1 MSQPGLHPKL
11 LHPAEDFIAQ
21 SLPAWL
27 KAAKPKQLAM
37 LQLRF
42 NVYLASQRQMAGF
55 AERLQPLDRFAKQLL
70 EPALRQDSQL
80 KLQVDLDKLVWRETR
95 ARLDVRAGLIP
106 DYQPY
111 FVRMPALQ
119 KLLQN
124 FKANESFFLG
134 TALTLREAHQAE
146 QVVSEDIDRIVSL
159 CREVDVG
166 SAYQRHLARVL
177 TPDFEKALTTD
188 RRLELAVAVEIAAI
202 KQQLDPEDLLLLRVA
217 CKDEH
222 AVIKGPLQLGIG
234 ALQILGCRVD
244 GALAVELNEQ
254 PRHQSTFPFGVPGRL
269 KKVILYTPD
278 DQAQPLRAF
287 TSWDEANRG
296 LATAMGNQDYRQAF
310 VRRIALGDRATCE
323 QALATRL
330 QDAQPD
336 LEPRRVVEAGDS
348 FASMAAWHMQRIKA
362 DARFLAVPTAQA
374 DDAASEQRLGE
385 LKSAG
390 LVLLNLAGLFVPVIG
405 ALLVAD
411 LTRQLLTE
419 TFEGVRDWQLGHQ
432 HEALAHMLRVAFSVA
447 TTGAVV
453 VGVHLAR
460 NAFVETLEPVTT
472 EDGRQRLWRNE
483 LAPYQEATPPVQL
496 TELDNGLLAEGK
508 RHWWR
513 LNGALYRVR
522 QTANGAWRLLHA
534 EGDAAFGP
542 LLERC
547 SVRGWRL
554 AYERPLE
561 WQGAA
566 LLLGRLWPAA
576 TAMDAVRVKQVL
588 KVADVDEVYLRGL
601 LVERRRMP
609 VQLRDT
615 LQRFAVDARVQA
627 FFSRLEAGEANTDT
641 ELWQWCI
648 EQLQLQGETLE
659 EQALSIGDAAIEL
672 REAMLEHFS
681 RLYLADDPL
690 LGLIQRDFP
699 TLPDAY
705 ALDVLEQ
712 ATEAMRLRMQA
723 ESRLPLALAEHARV
737 ALQLARLTRM
747 REALYLQGSY
757 RPEVVALAFALLR
770 WHGPGAGGFNLVL
783 RRDPYAGAAME
794 RLFAETDLEQAVV
807 LVRREG
813 RFQLYNG
820 RGLPDEREVAAPGG
834 LFEVL
839 AACLPVEYRVRQG
852 WNGADAPT
860 RIREQMQAW
869 LPGDRQ
875 ALLRLLGWREARP
888 MASPMQRLA
897 DGRAGYPLGGCQSCI
912 SSPERVVRQRVR
924 ALYPGIGD
932 AGVDRYVQSL
942 VDMRG
947 GLFENLLRVEQEYR
961 RLDDSLLAW
970 VEEGARSA
978 SRARRR
984 VADSLRRAWQMLSD
998 RFVEAISNDAMLS
1011 LSIVAVPV
1019 GSLPVLPV
1027 GTDFSHVSE
1036 LTLSAL
1042 GLEAIPSGFL
1052 ACFPN
1057 LLCLDMSD
1065 NALRALPAG
1074 LERLTALRQLRM
1086 PRNRIRISAP
1096 QANALTSLAL
1106 LRSLDLSDNP
1116 LGNIRLQF
1124 DRLPSLRILRL
1135 NRVQMTALPSG
1146 LEWSGLL
1153 VFADLRNNQI
1163 AELPVA
1169 LFEAPLQLRRAMH
1182 LEGNAL
1188 AVQDLERLYGAERLL
1203 ASPLPQRHAPARK
1216 EWLQTLAPAA
1226 RQEQEGKW
1234 DALNAEPGSLAFF
1247 ELLRQLTTTAEFSK
1261 APAELG
1267 VRVWA
1272 MLDAAH
1278 ADTATRMALFD
1289 LAAEPT
1295 TCVDSVSTLFSRLEV
1310 RMHVEQATRGG
1321 GPISTRAER
1330 LQLAKRLFRV
1340 HWVEKIARREIDA
1353 RYQDGRWSRGGHDEE
1368 EVEVNLAYLSGLA
1381 QRLDLLGQP
1390 RHMQFGR
1397 LANVSPLQLEE
1408 ACKEVLEVEAGE
1420 QRIVFISER
1429 DFWLPVLR
1437 AEHPDDFET
1446 LETQFTVRLEALDEQ
1461 REALTSDEYWNLS
1474 NALRDEREHALASLA
1489 QRLTREA
1496 IMAPEAQ

>member
-1 MSQPGLHPKL
+1 MSQPAVHPKL

-21 SLPAWL
+21 GLPAWL

-42 NVYLASQRQMAGF
+42 NAYLASQRQMAGF
-55 AERLQPLDRFAKQLL
+55 ADRLQPLDRFAKQLL

-134 TALTLREAHQAE
+134 TALTLPQAHQAE
-146 QVVSEDIDRIVSL
+146 QVVSEDFDRIVSL

-166 SAYQRHLARVL
+166 SAYQRHLAQVL

-202 KQQLDPEDLLLLRVA
+202 KQQLDPEDLLVLRIA
-217 CKDEH
+217 CKDEP
-222 AVIKGPLQLGIG
+222 AVIDGPVQLEIG
-234 ALQILGCRVD
+234 ALQVLGCRVD
-244 GALAVELNEQ
+244 GAVAVELIE
-254 PRHQSTFPFGVPGRL
+254 HSQSTFSFGVPGRL
-269 KKVILYTPD
+269 KRVILYTPD

-287 TSWDEANRG
+287 TSWDEANRV

-336 LEPRRVVEAGDS
+336 LEPRRVVEAGDG
-348 FASMAAWHMQRIKA
+348 FASMAAWHMRRIKA

-374 DDAASEQRLGE
+374 DDAASEQRLDE

-411 LTRQLLTE
+411 LARQLLTE

-460 NAFVETLEPVTT
+460 SAFVETLEPVIT

-483 LAPYQEATPPVQL
+483 LAPYQETTPPVQL
-496 TELDNGLLAEGK
+496 TELDNGLLAEGT

-513 LNGALYRVR
+513 LDGALYRVR

-542 LLERC
+542 VLERC
-547 SVRGWRL
+547 SARGWRL

-566 LLLGRLWPAA
+566 LLLGRLWPTA
-576 TAMDAVRVKQVL
+576 TAMDAVRMEQVL
-588 KVADVDEVYLRGL
+588 TVADVDEAYLRGL

-615 LQRFAVDARVQA
+615 LQRFAVDARAQA

-648 EQLQLQGETLE
+648 ERLQLQGETLE

-770 WHGPGAGGFNLVL
+770 WHGPRAGDFNLIL
-783 RRDPYAGAAME
+783 RRNPYAGAAME
-794 RLFAETDLEQAVV
+794 RLFAETDLEHAVV
-807 LVRREG
+807 LVRRQG
-813 RFQLYNG
+813 RFQLYNS
-820 RGLPDEREVAAPGG
+820 RGLPDEREVAEPQG

-852 WNGADAPT
+852 WDGADAPA
-860 RIREQMQAW
+860 RIRKQMQAW
-869 LPGDRQ
+869 LPRDRQ
-875 ALLRLLGWREARP
+875 AVLRLLGWREARP

-897 DGRAGYPLGGCQSCI
+897 DGRLGYPLGGCQSCI
-912 SSPERVVRQRVR
+912 GSPERVVRQRVR

-932 AGVDRYVQSL
+932 VGVDRYIQSL
-942 VDMRG
+942 LDMRG

-970 VEEGARSA
+970 VAEGAGSA

-984 VADSLRRAWQMLSD
+984 VADSLRRAWQMRID
-998 RFVEAISNDAMLS
+998 RFVGAIGNDAMLS

-1019 GSLPVLPV
+1019 GGLPVLPV

-1042 GLEAIPSGFL
+1042 GLDAIPSGFL
-1052 ACFPN
+1052 ACFPD

-1065 NALRALPAG
+1065 NALRALPEG
-1074 LERLTALRQLRM
+1074 LERLTALRQLLM

-1096 QANALTSLAL
+1096 QANVLIGLAL

-1146 LEWSGLL
+1146 LEWCGLL

-1163 AELPVA
+1163 AELPAA
-1169 LFEAPLQLRRAMH
+1169 LFQAPLQLRRAMH

-1203 ASPLPQRHAPARK
+1203 ASPRPQRHASARE
-1216 EWLQTLAPAA
+1216 EWLQTLDPAV
-1226 RQEQEGKW
+1226 RQAQEGKW
-1234 DALNAEPGSLAFF
+1234 NALNAEPGSLAFF

-1261 APAELG
+1261 ASAELG
-1267 VRVWA
+1267 FRVWA

-1321 GPISTRAER
+1321 DPISTRAAR

-1408 ACKEVLEVEAGE
+1408 ACKEVLQVEAGE

-1437 AEHPDDFET
+1437 AEHPDDFEA

-1474 NALRDEREHALASLA
+1474 NALRDEREQALASLA

-1496 IMAPEAQ
+1496 IMAPKVQ

>member
-1 MSQPGLHPKL
+1 MSQPAVHPKL

-21 SLPAWL
+21 GLPAWL

-42 NVYLASQRQMAGF
+42 NAYLASQRQMAGF
-55 AERLQPLDRFAKQLL
+55 ADRLQPLDRFAKQLL

-134 TALTLREAHQAE
+134 TALTLPQAHQAE
-146 QVVSEDIDRIVSL
+146 QVVSEDFDRIVSL

-166 SAYQRHLARVL
+166 SAYQRHLAQVL

-202 KQQLDPEDLLLLRVA
+202 KQQLDPEDLLVLRIA
-217 CKDEH
+217 CKDEP
-222 AVIKGPLQLGIG
+222 AVIDGPVQLEIG
-234 ALQILGCRVD
+234 ALQVLGCRVD
-244 GALAVELNEQ
+244 GAVAVELIE
-254 PRHQSTFPFGVPGRL
+254 HSQSTFSFGVPGRL
-269 KKVILYTPD
+269 KRVILYTPD

-287 TSWDEANRG
+287 TSWDEANRV

-310 VRRIALGDRATCE
+310 VRRIALGYRATCE

-336 LEPRRVVEAGDS
+336 LEPRRVVEAGDG
-348 FASMAAWHMQRIKA
+348 FASMAAWHMRRIKA

-374 DDAASEQRLGE
+374 DDAASEQRLDE

-411 LTRQLLTE
+411 LARQLLTE

-460 NAFVETLEPVTT
+460 SAFVETLEPVIT

-483 LAPYQEATPPVQL
+483 LAPYQETTPPAQL
-496 TELDNGLLAEGK
+496 TELDNGLLAEGT

-513 LNGALYRVR
+513 LDGALYRVR

-542 LLERC
+542 VLERC
-547 SVRGWRL
+547 SARGWRL

-566 LLLGRLWPAA
+566 LLLGRLWPTA
-576 TAMDAVRVKQVL
+576 TAMDAVRMEQVL
-588 KVADVDEVYLRGL
+588 TVADVDEAYLRGL

-615 LQRFAVDARVQA
+615 LQRFAVDARAQA

-648 EQLQLQGETLE
+648 ERLQLQGETLE

-770 WHGPGAGGFNLVL
+770 WHGPGAGDFNLIL
-783 RRDPYAGAAME
+783 RRNPYAGAAME
-794 RLFAETDLEQAVV
+794 RLFAETDLEHAVV
-807 LVRREG
+807 LVRRQG
-813 RFQLYNG
+813 RFQLYNS
-820 RGLPDEREVAAPGG
+820 RGLPDEREVAEPQG

-852 WNGADAPT
+852 WDGADAPA
-860 RIREQMQAW
+860 RIRKQMQAW
-869 LPGDRQ
+869 LPRDRQ
-875 ALLRLLGWREARP
+875 AVLRLLGWREARP

-897 DGRAGYPLGGCQSCI
+897 DGRLGYPLGGCQSCI
-912 SSPERVVRQRVR
+912 GSPERVVRQRVR

-932 AGVDRYVQSL
+932 VGVDRYIQTL
-942 VDMRG
+942 LDMRG

-970 VEEGARSA
+970 VAEGAGSA

-984 VADSLRRAWQMLSD
+984 VADSLRRAWQMRSD
-998 RFVEAISNDAMLS
+998 RFVGAIGNDAMFS

-1019 GSLPVLPV
+1019 GGLPVLPV

-1042 GLEAIPSGFL
+1042 GLDAIPSGFL
-1052 ACFPN
+1052 ACFPD

-1065 NALRALPAG
+1065 NALRALPEG
-1074 LERLTALRQLRM
+1074 LERLTALRQLLM

-1096 QANALTSLAL
+1096 QANVLTGLAL

-1146 LEWSGLL
+1146 LEWCGLL

-1163 AELPVA
+1163 AELPAA
-1169 LFEAPLQLRRAMH
+1169 LFQAPLQLRRAMH

-1188 AVQDLERLYGAERLL
+1188 AVQDLERLYSAERLL
-1203 ASPLPQRHAPARK
+1203 ASPRPQRHASARE
-1216 EWLQTLAPAA
+1216 EWLQTLDPAV
-1226 RQEQEGKW
+1226 RQAQEGKW
-1234 DALNAEPGSLAFF
+1234 NALNAEPGSLAFF

-1261 APAELG
+1261 ASAELG
-1267 VRVWA
+1267 FRVWA

-1321 GPISTRAER
+1321 DPISTRAAR

-1408 ACKEVLEVEAGE
+1408 ACKEVLQVEAGE

-1437 AEHPDDFET
+1437 AEHPDDFEA

-1474 NALRDEREHALASLA
+1474 NALRDEREQALASLA

-1496 IMAPEAQ
+1496 IMAPKVQ

>member
-1 MSQPGLHPKL
+1 MSQPAVHPKL

-21 SLPAWL
+21 GLPAWL

-42 NVYLASQRQMAGF
+42 NAYLASQRQMAGF
-55 AERLQPLDRFAKQLL
+55 ADRLQPLDRFAKQLL

-134 TALTLREAHQAE
+134 TALTLPQAHQAE
-146 QVVSEDIDRIVSL
+146 QVVSEDFDRIVSL

-166 SAYQRHLARVL
+166 SAYQRHLAQVL

-202 KQQLDPEDLLLLRVA
+202 KQQLDPEDLLVLRIA
-217 CKDEH
+217 CKDEP
-222 AVIKGPLQLGIG
+222 AVIDGPVQLEIG
-234 ALQILGCRVD
+234 ALQVLGCRVD
-244 GALAVELNEQ
+244 GAVAVELIE
-254 PRHQSTFPFGVPGRL
+254 HSQSTFSFGVPGRL
-269 KKVILYTPD
+269 KRVILYTPD

-287 TSWDEANRG
+287 TSWDEANRV

-336 LEPRRVVEAGDS
+336 LEPRRVVEAGDG
-348 FASMAAWHMQRIKA
+348 FASMAAWHMRRIKA

-374 DDAASEQRLGE
+374 DDAASEQRLDE

-411 LTRQLLTE
+411 LARQLLTE

-460 NAFVETLEPVTT
+460 SAFVETLEPVIT

-483 LAPYQEATPPVQL
+483 LAPYQETTPPAQL
-496 TELDNGLLAEGK
+496 TELDNGLLAEGT

-513 LNGALYRVR
+513 LDGALYRVK

-542 LLERC
+542 VLERC
-547 SVRGWRL
+547 SARGWRL

-566 LLLGRLWPAA
+566 LLLGRLWPTA
-576 TAMDAVRVKQVL
+576 TAMDAVRMEQVL
-588 KVADVDEVYLRGL
+588 TVADVDEAYLRGL

-615 LQRFAVDARVQA
+615 LQRFAVDARAQA

-648 EQLQLQGETLE
+648 ERLQLQGETLE

-770 WHGPGAGGFNLVL
+770 WHGPGAGDFNLIL
-783 RRDPYAGAAME
+783 RRNPYAGAAME
-794 RLFAETDLEQAVV
+794 RLFAETDLEHAVV
-807 LVRREG
+807 LVRRQG
-813 RFQLYNG
+813 RFQLYNS
-820 RGLPDEREVAAPGG
+820 RGLPDEREVAEPQG

-852 WNGADAPT
+852 WDGADAPA
-860 RIREQMQAW
+860 RIRKQMQAW
-869 LPGDRQ
+869 LPRDRQ
-875 ALLRLLGWREARP
+875 AVLRLLGWREARP

-897 DGRAGYPLGGCQSCI
+897 DGRLGYPLGGCQSCI
-912 SSPERVVRQRVR
+912 GSPERVVRQRVR

-932 AGVDRYVQSL
+932 VGVDRYIQTL
-942 VDMRG
+942 LDMRG

-970 VEEGARSA
+970 VAEGAGSA

-984 VADSLRRAWQMLSD
+984 VADSLRRAWQMRSD
-998 RFVEAISNDAMLS
+998 RFVGAIGNDAMFS

-1019 GSLPVLPV
+1019 GGLPVLPV

-1042 GLEAIPSGFL
+1042 GLDAIPSGFL
-1052 ACFPN
+1052 ACFPD

-1065 NALRALPAG
+1065 NALRALPEG
-1074 LERLTALRQLRM
+1074 LERLTALRQLLM

-1096 QANALTSLAL
+1096 QANVLTGLAL

-1146 LEWSGLL
+1146 LEWCGLL

-1163 AELPVA
+1163 AELPAA
-1169 LFEAPLQLRRAMH
+1169 LFQAPLQLRRAMH

-1203 ASPLPQRHAPARK
+1203 ASPRPQRHASARE
-1216 EWLQTLAPAA
+1216 EWLQTLDPAV
-1226 RQEQEGKW
+1226 RQAQEGKW
-1234 DALNAEPGSLAFF
+1234 NALNAEPGSLAFF

-1261 APAELG
+1261 ASAELG
-1267 VRVWA
+1267 FRVWA

-1321 GPISTRAER
+1321 DPISTRAAR

-1408 ACKEVLEVEAGE
+1408 ACKEVLQVEAGE

-1437 AEHPDDFET
+1437 AEHPDDFEA

-1474 NALRDEREHALASLA
+1474 NALRDEREQALASLA

-1496 IMAPEAQ
+1496 IMAPKVQ

>member
-1 MSQPGLHPKL
+1 MSQPAVHPKL

-21 SLPAWL
+21 GLPAWL

-42 NVYLASQRQMAGF
+42 NAYLASQRQMAGF
-55 AERLQPLDRFAKQLL
+55 ADRLQPLDRFAKQLL

-134 TALTLREAHQAE
+134 TALTLPQAHQAE
-146 QVVSEDIDRIVSL
+146 QVVSEDFDRIVSL

-166 SAYQRHLARVL
+166 SAYQRHLAQVL

-202 KQQLDPEDLLLLRVA
+202 KQQLDPEDLLVLRIA
-217 CKDEH
+217 CKDEL
-222 AVIKGPLQLGIG
+222 AVIDGPVQLEIG
-234 ALQILGCRVD
+234 ALQVLGCRVD
-244 GALAVELNEQ
+244 GAVAVELIE
-254 PRHQSTFPFGVPGRL
+254 HSQSTFSFGVPGRL
-269 KKVILYTPD
+269 KRVILYTPD

-287 TSWDEANRG
+287 TSWDEANRV
-296 LATAMGNQDYRQAF
+296 LAMAMGNQDYRQAF

-336 LEPRRVVEAGDS
+336 LEPRRVVEAGDG
-348 FASMAAWHMQRIKA
+348 FASMAAWHMRRIKA

-374 DDAASEQRLGE
+374 DDAASEQRLDE

-411 LTRQLLTE
+411 LARQLLTE

-460 NAFVETLEPVTT
+460 SAFVETLEPVIT

-483 LAPYQEATPPVQL
+483 LAPYQETTPPAQL
-496 TELDNGLLAEGK
+496 TELDNGLLAEGT

-513 LNGALYRVR
+513 LDGALYRVR

-542 LLERC
+542 VLERC
-547 SVRGWRL
+547 SARGWRL

-566 LLLGRLWPAA
+566 LLLGRLWPTA
-576 TAMDAVRVKQVL
+576 TAMDAVRMEQVL
-588 KVADVDEVYLRGL
+588 TVADVDEAYLRGL

-615 LQRFAVDARVQA
+615 LQRFAVDARAQA

-648 EQLQLQGETLE
+648 ERLQLQGETLE

-770 WHGPGAGGFNLVL
+770 WHGPGAGDFNLIL
-783 RRDPYAGAAME
+783 RRNPYAGAAME
-794 RLFAETDLEQAVV
+794 RLFAETDLEHAVV
-807 LVRREG
+807 LVRRQG
-813 RFQLYNG
+813 RFQLYNS
-820 RGLPDEREVAAPGG
+820 RGLPDEREVAEPQG

-852 WNGADAPT
+852 WDGADAPA
-860 RIREQMQAW
+860 RIRKQMQAW
-869 LPGDRQ
+869 LPRDRQ
-875 ALLRLLGWREARP
+875 AVLRLLGWREARP

-897 DGRAGYPLGGCQSCI
+897 DGRLGYPLGGCQSCI
-912 SSPERVVRQRVR
+912 GSPERVVRQRVR

-932 AGVDRYVQSL
+932 VGVDRYIQTL
-942 VDMRG
+942 LDMRG

-970 VEEGARSA
+970 VAEGAGSA

-984 VADSLRRAWQMLSD
+984 VADSLRRAWQMRSD
-998 RFVEAISNDAMLS
+998 RFVGAIGNDAMLS

-1019 GSLPVLPV
+1019 GGLPVLPV

-1042 GLEAIPSGFL
+1042 GLDAIPSGFL
-1052 ACFPN
+1052 ACFPD

-1065 NALRALPAG
+1065 NALRALPEG
-1074 LERLTALRQLRM
+1074 LERLTALRQLLM

-1096 QANALTSLAL
+1096 QANVLTGLAL

-1146 LEWSGLL
+1146 LEWCGLL

-1163 AELPVA
+1163 AELPAA
-1169 LFEAPLQLRRAMH
+1169 LFQAPLQLRRAMH

-1203 ASPLPQRHAPARK
+1203 ASPRPQRHASARE
-1216 EWLQTLAPAA
+1216 EWLQTLDPAV
-1226 RQEQEGKW
+1226 RQAQEGKW
-1234 DALNAEPGSLAFF
+1234 NALNAEPGSLAFF

-1261 APAELG
+1261 ASAELG
-1267 VRVWA
+1267 FRVWA

-1321 GPISTRAER
+1321 DPISTRAAR

-1408 ACKEVLEVEAGE
+1408 ACKEVLQVEAGE
-1420 QRIVFISER
+1420 QSIVFISER

-1437 AEHPDDFET
+1437 AEHPDDFEA

-1474 NALRDEREHALASLA
+1474 NALRDEREQALASLA

-1496 IMAPEAQ
+1496 IMAPKVQ

>member
-1 MSQPGLHPKL
+1 MSQPAVHPKL

-21 SLPAWL
+21 GLPAWL

-42 NVYLASQRQMAGF
+42 NAYLASQRQMAGF
-55 AERLQPLDRFAKQLL
+55 ADRLQPLDRFAKQLL

-134 TALTLREAHQAE
+134 TALTLPQAHQAE
-146 QVVSEDIDRIVSL
+146 QVVSEDFDRIVSL

-166 SAYQRHLARVL
+166 SAYQRHLAQVL

-202 KQQLDPEDLLLLRVA
+202 KQQLDPEDLLVLRIA
-217 CKDEH
+217 CKDEP
-222 AVIKGPLQLGIG
+222 AVIDGPVQLEIG
-234 ALQILGCRVD
+234 ALQVLGCRVD
-244 GALAVELNEQ
+244 GAVAVELIE
-254 PRHQSTFPFGVPGRL
+254 HSQSTFSFGVPGRL
-269 KKVILYTPD
+269 KRVILYTPD

-287 TSWDEANRG
+287 TSWDEANRV

-336 LEPRRVVEAGDS
+336 LEPRRVVEAGDG
-348 FASMAAWHMQRIKA
+348 FASMAAWHMRRIKA

-374 DDAASEQRLGE
+374 DDAASEQRLDE

-411 LTRQLLTE
+411 LARQLLTE

-460 NAFVETLEPVTT
+460 SAFVETLEPVIT

-483 LAPYQEATPPVQL
+483 LAPYQETTPPAQL
-496 TELDNGLLAEGK
+496 TELDNGLLAEGT

-513 LNGALYRVR
+513 LDGALYRVR

-542 LLERC
+542 VLERC
-547 SVRGWRL
+547 SARGWRL

-566 LLLGRLWPAA
+566 LLLGRLWPTA
-576 TAMDAVRVKQVL
+576 TAMDAVWMEQVL
-588 KVADVDEVYLRGL
+588 TVADVDEAYLRGL

-615 LQRFAVDARVQA
+615 LQRFAVDARAQA

-648 EQLQLQGETLE
+648 ERLQLQGETLE

-770 WHGPGAGGFNLVL
+770 WHGPGAGDFNLIL
-783 RRDPYAGAAME
+783 RRNPYAGAAME
-794 RLFAETDLEQAVV
+794 RLFAETDLEHAVV
-807 LVRREG
+807 LVRRQG
-813 RFQLYNG
+813 RFQLYNS
-820 RGLPDEREVAAPGG
+820 RGLPDEREVAEPQG

-852 WNGADAPT
+852 WDGADAPA
-860 RIREQMQAW
+860 RIRKQMQAW
-869 LPGDRQ
+869 LPRDRQ
-875 ALLRLLGWREARP
+875 AVLRLLGWREARP

-897 DGRAGYPLGGCQSCI
+897 DGRLGYPLGGCQSCI
-912 SSPERVVRQRVR
+912 GSPERVVRQRVR

-932 AGVDRYVQSL
+932 VGVDRYIQTL
-942 VDMRG
+942 LDMRG

-970 VEEGARSA
+970 VAEGAGSA

-984 VADSLRRAWQMLSD
+984 VADSLRRAWQMRSD
-998 RFVEAISNDAMLS
+998 RFVGAIGNDAMFS

-1019 GSLPVLPV
+1019 GGLPVLPV

-1042 GLEAIPSGFL
+1042 GLDAIPSGFL
-1052 ACFPN
+1052 ACFPD

-1065 NALRALPAG
+1065 NALRALPEG
-1074 LERLTALRQLRM
+1074 LERLTALRQLLM

-1096 QANALTSLAL
+1096 QANVLTGLAL

-1146 LEWSGLL
+1146 LEWCGLL

-1163 AELPVA
+1163 AELPAA
-1169 LFEAPLQLRRAMH
+1169 LFQAPLQLRRAMH

-1203 ASPLPQRHAPARK
+1203 ASPRPQRHASARE
-1216 EWLQTLAPAA
+1216 EWLQTLDPAV
-1226 RQEQEGKW
+1226 RQAQEGKW
-1234 DALNAEPGSLAFF
+1234 NALNAEPGSLAFF

-1261 APAELG
+1261 ASAELG
-1267 VRVWA
+1267 FRVWA

-1321 GPISTRAER
+1321 DPISTRAAR

-1408 ACKEVLEVEAGE
+1408 ACKEVLQVEAGE

-1437 AEHPDDFET
+1437 AEHPDDFEA

-1474 NALRDEREHALASLA
+1474 NALRDEREQALASLA

-1496 IMAPEAQ
+1496 IMAPKVQ

>member
-1 MSQPGLHPKL
+1 MSQPAVHPKL

-21 SLPAWL
+21 GLPAWL

-42 NVYLASQRQMAGF
+42 NAYLASQRQMAGF
-55 AERLQPLDRFAKQLL
+55 ADRLQPLDRFAKQLL

-134 TALTLREAHQAE
+134 TALTLPQAHQAE
-146 QVVSEDIDRIVSL
+146 QVVSEDFDRIVSL

-166 SAYQRHLARVL
+166 SAYQRHLAQVL

-202 KQQLDPEDLLLLRVA
+202 KQQLDPEDLLVLRIA
-217 CKDEH
+217 CKDEP
-222 AVIKGPLQLGIG
+222 AVIDGPVQLEIG
-234 ALQILGCRVD
+234 ALQVLGCRVD
-244 GALAVELNEQ
+244 GAVAVELIE
-254 PRHQSTFPFGVPGRL
+254 HSQSTFSFGVPGRL
-269 KKVILYTPD
+269 KRVILYTPD

-287 TSWDEANRG
+287 TSWDEANRV

-336 LEPRRVVEAGDS
+336 LEPRRVVEAGDG
-348 FASMAAWHMQRIKA
+348 FASMAAWHMRRIKA

-374 DDAASEQRLGE
+374 DDAASEQRLDE

-411 LTRQLLTE
+411 LARQLLTE
-419 TFEGVRDWQLGHQ
+419 TFEGVRDWQLDHQ

-460 NAFVETLEPVTT
+460 SAFVETLEPVIT

-483 LAPYQEATPPVQL
+483 LAPYQETTPPAQL
-496 TELDNGLLAEGK
+496 TELDNGLLAEGT

-513 LNGALYRVR
+513 LDGALYRVR

-542 LLERC
+542 VLERC
-547 SVRGWRL
+547 SARGWRL

-566 LLLGRLWPAA
+566 LLLGRLWPTA
-576 TAMDAVRVKQVL
+576 TAMDAVRMEQVL
-588 KVADVDEVYLRGL
+588 TVADVDEAYLRGL

-615 LQRFAVDARVQA
+615 LQRFAVDARAQA

-648 EQLQLQGETLE
+648 ERLQLQGETLE

-770 WHGPGAGGFNLVL
+770 WHGPGAGDFNLIL
-783 RRDPYAGAAME
+783 RRNPYAGAAME
-794 RLFAETDLEQAVV
+794 RLFAETDLEHAVV
-807 LVRREG
+807 LVRRQG
-813 RFQLYNG
+813 RFQLYNS
-820 RGLPDEREVAAPGG
+820 RGLPDEREVAEPQG

-852 WNGADAPT
+852 WDGADAPA
-860 RIREQMQAW
+860 RIRKQMQAW
-869 LPGDRQ
+869 LPRDRQ
-875 ALLRLLGWREARP
+875 AVLRLLGWREARP

-897 DGRAGYPLGGCQSCI
+897 DGRLGYPLGGCQSCI
-912 SSPERVVRQRVR
+912 GSPERVVRQRVR

-932 AGVDRYVQSL
+932 VGVDRYIQTL
-942 VDMRG
+942 LDMRG

-970 VEEGARSA
+970 VAEGAGSA

-984 VADSLRRAWQMLSD
+984 VADSLRRAWQMRSD
-998 RFVEAISNDAMLS
+998 RFVGAIGNDAMFS

-1019 GSLPVLPV
+1019 GGLPVLPV

-1042 GLEAIPSGFL
+1042 GLDAIPSGFL
-1052 ACFPN
+1052 ACFPD

-1065 NALRALPAG
+1065 NALRALPEG
-1074 LERLTALRQLRM
+1074 LERLTALRQLLM

-1096 QANALTSLAL
+1096 QANVLTGLAL

-1146 LEWSGLL
+1146 LEWCGLL

-1163 AELPVA
+1163 AELPAA
-1169 LFEAPLQLRRAMH
+1169 LFQAPLQLRRAMH

-1203 ASPLPQRHAPARK
+1203 ASPRPQRHASARE
-1216 EWLQTLAPAA
+1216 EWLQTLDPAV
-1226 RQEQEGKW
+1226 RQAQEGKW
-1234 DALNAEPGSLAFF
+1234 NALNAEPGSLAFF

-1261 APAELG
+1261 ASAELG
-1267 VRVWA
+1267 FRVWA

-1321 GPISTRAER
+1321 DPISTRAAR

-1408 ACKEVLEVEAGE
+1408 ACKEVLQVEAGE

-1437 AEHPDDFET
+1437 AEHPDDFEA

-1474 NALRDEREHALASLA
+1474 NALRDEREQALASLA

-1496 IMAPEAQ
+1496 IMAPKVQ

>member
-1 MSQPGLHPKL
+1 MSQPAVHPKL

-21 SLPAWL
+21 GLPAWL

-42 NVYLASQRQMAGF
+42 NAYLASQRQMAGF
-55 AERLQPLDRFAKQLL
+55 ADRLQPLGRFAKQLL

-134 TALTLREAHQAE
+134 TALTLPQAHQAE
-146 QVVSEDIDRIVSL
+146 QVVSEDFDRIVSL

-166 SAYQRHLARVL
+166 SAYQRHLAQVL

-202 KQQLDPEDLLLLRVA
+202 KQQLDPEDLLVLRIA
-217 CKDEH
+217 CKDEP
-222 AVIKGPLQLGIG
+222 AVIDGPVQLEIG
-234 ALQILGCRVD
+234 ALQVLGCRVD
-244 GALAVELNEQ
+244 GAVAVELIE
-254 PRHQSTFPFGVPGRL
+254 HSQSTFSFGVPGRL
-269 KKVILYTPD
+269 KRVILYTPD

-287 TSWDEANRG
+287 TSWDEANRV

-336 LEPRRVVEAGDS
+336 LEPRRVVEAGDG
-348 FASMAAWHMQRIKA
+348 FASMAAWHMRRIKA

-374 DDAASEQRLGE
+374 DDAASEQRLDE

-411 LTRQLLTE
+411 LARQLLTE

-460 NAFVETLEPVTT
+460 SAFVETLEPVIT

-483 LAPYQEATPPVQL
+483 LAPYQETTPPAQL
-496 TELDNGLLAEGK
+496 TELDNGLLAEGT

-513 LNGALYRVR
+513 LDGALYRVR

-542 LLERC
+542 VLERC
-547 SVRGWRL
+547 SARGWRL

-566 LLLGRLWPAA
+566 LLLGRLWPTA
-576 TAMDAVRVKQVL
+576 TAMDAVRMEQVL
-588 KVADVDEVYLRGL
+588 TVADVDEAYLRGL

-609 VQLRDT
+609 VQLSDT
-615 LQRFAVDARVQA
+615 LQRFAVDARAQA

-648 EQLQLQGETLE
+648 ERLQLQGETLE

-770 WHGPGAGGFNLVL
+770 WHGPGAGDFNLIL
-783 RRDPYAGAAME
+783 RRNPYAGAAME
-794 RLFAETDLEQAVV
+794 RLFAETDLEHAVV
-807 LVRREG
+807 LVRRQG
-813 RFQLYNG
+813 RFQLYNS
-820 RGLPDEREVAAPGG
+820 RGLPDEREVAEPQG

-852 WNGADAPT
+852 WDGADAPA
-860 RIREQMQAW
+860 RIRKQMQAW
-869 LPGDRQ
+869 LPRDRQ
-875 ALLRLLGWREARP
+875 AVLRLLGWREARP

-897 DGRAGYPLGGCQSCI
+897 DGRLGYPLGGCQSCI
-912 SSPERVVRQRVR
+912 GSPERVVRQRVR

-932 AGVDRYVQSL
+932 VGVDRYIQTL
-942 VDMRG
+942 LDMRG

-970 VEEGARSA
+970 VAEGAGSA

-984 VADSLRRAWQMLSD
+984 VADSLRRAWQMRSD
-998 RFVEAISNDAMLS
+998 RFVGAIGNDAMLS

-1019 GSLPVLPV
+1019 GGLPVLPV

-1042 GLEAIPSGFL
+1042 GLDAIPSGFL
-1052 ACFPN
+1052 ACFPD

-1065 NALRALPAG
+1065 NALRALPEG
-1074 LERLTALRQLRM
+1074 LERLTALRQLLM

-1096 QANALTSLAL
+1096 QANVLTGLAL

-1146 LEWSGLL
+1146 LEWCGLL

-1163 AELPVA
+1163 AELPAA
-1169 LFEAPLQLRRAMH
+1169 LFQAPLQLRRAMH

-1203 ASPLPQRHAPARK
+1203 ASPRPQRHASARE
-1216 EWLQTLAPAA
+1216 EWLQTLDPAV
-1226 RQEQEGKW
+1226 RQAQEGKW
-1234 DALNAEPGSLAFF
+1234 NALNAEPGSLAFF

-1261 APAELG
+1261 ASAELG
-1267 VRVWA
+1267 FRVWA

-1321 GPISTRAER
+1321 DPISTRAAR

-1408 ACKEVLEVEAGE
+1408 ACKEVLQVEAGE

-1437 AEHPDDFET
+1437 AEHPDDFEA

-1474 NALRDEREHALASLA
+1474 NALRDEREQALASLA

-1496 IMAPEAQ
+1496 IMAPKVQ

>member
-1 MSQPGLHPKL
+1 MSQPAVHPKL

-21 SLPAWL
+21 GLPAWL

-42 NVYLASQRQMAGF
+42 NAYLASQRQMAGF
-55 AERLQPLDRFAKQLL
+55 ADRLQPLDRFAKQLL

-134 TALTLREAHQAE
+134 TALTLPQAHQAE
-146 QVVSEDIDRIVSL
+146 QVVSEDFDRIVSL

-166 SAYQRHLARVL
+166 SAYQRHLAQVL

-202 KQQLDPEDLLLLRVA
+202 KQQLDPEDLLVLRIA
-217 CKDEH
+217 CKDEP
-222 AVIKGPLQLGIG
+222 AVIDGPVQLEIG
-234 ALQILGCRVD
+234 ALQVLGCRVD
-244 GALAVELNEQ
+244 GAVAVELIE
-254 PRHQSTFPFGVPGRL
+254 HSQSTFSFGVPGRL
-269 KKVILYTPD
+269 KRVILYTPD

-287 TSWDEANRG
+287 TSWDEANRV

-336 LEPRRVVEAGDS
+336 LEPRRVVEAGDG
-348 FASMAAWHMQRIKA
+348 FASMAAWHMRRIKA

-374 DDAASEQRLGE
+374 DDAASEQRLDE

-411 LTRQLLTE
+411 LARQLLTE

-460 NAFVETLEPVTT
+460 SAFVETLEPVIT

-483 LAPYQEATPPVQL
+483 LAPYQETTPPAQL
-496 TELDNGLLAEGK
+496 TELDNGLLAEGT

-513 LNGALYRVR
+513 LDGALYRVR

-542 LLERC
+542 VLERC
-547 SVRGWRL
+547 SARGWRL

-566 LLLGRLWPAA
+566 LLLGRLWPTA
-576 TAMDAVRVKQVL
+576 TAMDAVRMEQVL
-588 KVADVDEVYLRGL
+588 TVADVDEAYLRGL

-615 LQRFAVDARVQA
+615 LQRFAVDARAQA

-648 EQLQLQGETLE
+648 ERLQLQGETLE

-770 WHGPGAGGFNLVL
+770 WHGPGAGDFNLIL
-783 RRDPYAGAAME
+783 RRNPYAGAAME
-794 RLFAETDLEQAVV
+794 RLFAETDLEHAVV
-807 LVRREG
+807 LVRRQG
-813 RFQLYNG
+813 RFQLYNS
-820 RGLPDEREVAAPGG
+820 RGLPDEREVAEPQG

-852 WNGADAPT
+852 WDGADAPA
-860 RIREQMQAW
+860 RIRKQMQAW
-869 LPGDRQ
+869 LPRDRQ
-875 ALLRLLGWREARP
+875 AVLRLLGWREARP

-897 DGRAGYPLGGCQSCI
+897 DGRLGYPLGGCQSCI
-912 SSPERVVRQRVR
+912 GSPERVVRQRVR

-932 AGVDRYVQSL
+932 VGVDRYIQTL
-942 VDMRG
+942 LDMRG

-970 VEEGARSA
+970 VAEGAGSA

-984 VADSLRRAWQMLSD
+984 VADSLRRAWQMRSD
-998 RFVEAISNDAMLS
+998 RFVGAIGNDAMFS

-1019 GSLPVLPV
+1019 GGLPVLPV

-1042 GLEAIPSGFL
+1042 GLDAIPSGFL
-1052 ACFPN
+1052 ACFPD

-1065 NALRALPAG
+1065 NALRALPEG
-1074 LERLTALRQLRM
+1074 LERLTALRQLLM

-1096 QANALTSLAL
+1096 QANVLTGLAL

-1146 LEWSGLL
+1146 LEWCGLL

-1163 AELPVA
+1163 AELPAA
-1169 LFEAPLQLRRAMH
+1169 LFQAPLQLRRAMH

-1203 ASPLPQRHAPARK
+1203 ASPRPQRHASARE
-1216 EWLQTLAPAA
+1216 EWLQTLDPAV
-1226 RQEQEGKW
+1226 RQAQEGKW
-1234 DALNAEPGSLAFF
+1234 NALNAEPGSLAFF

-1261 APAELG
+1261 ASAELG
-1267 VRVWA
+1267 FRVWA

-1321 GPISTRAER
+1321 DPISTRAAR

-1408 ACKEVLEVEAGE
+1408 ACKEVLQVEAGE

-1437 AEHPDDFET
+1437 AEHPDDFEA

-1461 REALTSDEYWNLS
+1461 REALTSNEYWNLS
-1474 NALRDEREHALASLA
+1474 NALRDEREQALASLA

-1496 IMAPEAQ
+1496 IMAPKVQ

>member
-1 MSQPGLHPKL
+1 MSQPALHPKL

-27 KAAKPKQLAM
+27 KAAKPKQLAR

-42 NVYLASQRQMAGF
+42 NAYLASQRKMAGF
-55 AERLQPLDRFAKQLL
+55 ADRLQPLDRFAKQLF

-95 ARLDVRAGLIP
+95 ARLDVRTGLIP

-134 TALTLREAHQAE
+134 TALTLPAAHQDE
-146 QVVSEDIDRIVSL
+146 QVVSADIDRIVSL
-159 CREVDVG
+159 CRQVDVG
-166 SAYQRHLARVL
+166 SAYQRHLAQVL

-202 KQQLDPEDLLLLRVA
+202 KQQLDPEDLLVLRIA
-217 CKDEH
+217 CKVEP
-222 AVIKGPLQLGIG
+222 AVIKGPVQLEFG
-234 ALQILGCRVD
+234 ALQVLGCRVD
-244 GALAVELNEQ
+244 GALVVELIEQ

-269 KKVILYTPD
+269 KRVILYTPD

-287 TSWDEANRG
+287 TNWDEANRV

-310 VRRIALGDRATCE
+310 VRRIALDDRATCE

-336 LEPRRVVEAGDS
+336 LEPRRVLEAGDG

-374 DDAASEQRLGE
+374 DDAAAEQRMDE
-385 LKSAG
+385 LKGAG

-411 LTRQLLTE
+411 LARQLLTE

-432 HEALAHMLRVAFSVA
+432 HEALMHMLQVAFSVA

-460 NAFVETLEPVTT
+460 SAFVETLEPVIT

-483 LAPYQEATPPVQL
+483 LAPYQDTTPPVQL
-496 TELDNGLLAEGK
+496 TELDNGLLAEGE

-513 LNGALYRVR
+513 SNGALYRVR

-534 EGDAAFGP
+534 EGDTAFGP
-542 LLERC
+542 VLERC
-547 SVRGWRL
+547 SARGWRL

-576 TAMDAVRVKQVL
+576 TAMDAVRVEQVL
-588 KVADVDEVYLRGL
+588 KVADVDEAYLRGL
-601 LVERRRMP
+601 LVERRGLP

-615 LQRFAVDARVQA
+615 LQRFAVDARAQA
-627 FFSRLEAGEANTDT
+627 FFSRLEAGEADTAT

-648 EQLQLQGETLE
+648 ERLHLQGETVE
-659 EQALSIGDAAIEL
+659 EQVLSIRDAASEL

-712 ATEAMRLRMQA
+712 ATEAVRLRMQA
-723 ESRLPLALAEHARV
+723 ESRLPLALAEQARV

-770 WHGPGAGGFNLVL
+770 RHGPSAAGFNLVL

-813 RFQLYNG
+813 RFQLYND
-820 RGLPDEREVAAPGG
+820 RGLPDEREVAAPEG

-912 SSPERVVRQRVR
+912 GSPERVVRQRVR

-932 AGVDRYVQSL
+932 VGVDRYVQSL
-942 VDMRG
+942 LDIRG

-970 VEEGARSA
+970 VEEVAGSA

-984 VADSLRRAWQMLSD
+984 VADSLRRAWQMRSD
-998 RFVEAISNDAMLS
+998 RAVGAIGNDAMLS

-1042 GLEAIPSGFL
+1042 GLDAIPSGFL

-1065 NALRALPAG
+1065 NALRTLPAG
-1074 LERLTALRQLRM
+1074 LERLTALRQLLM
-1086 PRNRIRISAP
+1086 PRNRIRISEP
-1096 QANALTSLAL
+1096 QANVLTGLAL

-1116 LGNIRLQF
+1116 LGDIRLQF
-1124 DRLPSLRILRL
+1124 ERLPSLRILRL
-1135 NRVQMTALPSG
+1135 NRVQMTALPRG
-1146 LEWSGLL
+1146 LEWCGLL

-1163 AELPVA
+1163 AELPAA
-1169 LFEAPLQLRRAMH
+1169 LFQAPLQLRRAMH

-1188 AVQDLERLYGAERLL
+1188 PVQDLDRLYAAERLL
-1203 ASPLPQRHAPARK
+1203 ATPRPQRHAPAR
-1216 EWLQTLAPAA
+1216 EQWLQTLDSAA
-1226 RQEQEGKW
+1226 RQEQQGKW

-1247 ELLRQLTTTAEFSK
+1247 ELLRQLTSTAEFSK

-1267 VRVWA
+1267 FRVWA

-1295 TCVDSVSTLFSRLEV
+1295 TCVDSVSTVFSRLEV

-1321 GPISTRAER
+1321 DPISTRAAR

-1353 RYQDGRWSRGGHDEE
+1353 RYQDGRWSRGNHDEE

-1397 LANVSPLQLEE
+1397 LANVSSLQLEE
-1408 ACKEVLEVEAGE
+1408 AFKEVLEVEAGE
-1420 QRIVFISER
+1420 QRVVFISER

-1437 AEHPDDFET
+1437 AEHADDFET
-1446 LETQFTVRLEALDEQ
+1446 LETQFSLRLETLDEQ

-1474 NALRDEREHALASLA
+1474 NALRDEREQALASLA
-1489 QRLTREA
+1489 QRLTHEA
-1496 IMAPEAQ
+1496 FMVPEAK

>member
-1 MSQPGLHPKL
+1 MSQPAVHPKL

-21 SLPAWL
+21 GLPAWL

-42 NVYLASQRQMAGF
+42 NAYLASQRQMAGF
-55 AERLQPLDRFAKQLL
+55 ADRLQPLDRFAKQML

-134 TALTLREAHQAE
+134 TALTLPQAHQAE
-146 QVVSEDIDRIVSL
+146 QVVSEDFDRIVSL

-166 SAYQRHLARVL
+166 SAYQRHLAQVL

-202 KQQLDPEDLLLLRVA
+202 KQQLDPEDLLVLRIA
-217 CKDEH
+217 CKDEP
-222 AVIKGPLQLGIG
+222 AVIDGPVQLEIG
-234 ALQILGCRVD
+234 ALQVLGCRVD
-244 GALAVELNEQ
+244 GAVAVELIE
-254 PRHQSTFPFGVPGRL
+254 HSQSTFSFGVPGRL
-269 KKVILYTPD
+269 KRVILYTPD

-287 TSWDEANRG
+287 TSWDEANRV

-336 LEPRRVVEAGDS
+336 LEPRRVVEAGDG
-348 FASMAAWHMQRIKA
+348 FASMAAWHMRRIKA

-374 DDAASEQRLGE
+374 DDAASEQRLDE

-411 LTRQLLTE
+411 LARQLLTE

-460 NAFVETLEPVTT
+460 SAFVETLEPVIT

-483 LAPYQEATPPVQL
+483 LAPYQETTPPAQL
-496 TELDNGLLAEGK
+496 TELDNGLLAEGT

-513 LNGALYRVR
+513 LDGALYRVR

-542 LLERC
+542 VLERC
-547 SVRGWRL
+547 SARGWRL

-566 LLLGRLWPAA
+566 LLLGRLWPTA
-576 TAMDAVRVKQVL
+576 TAMDAVRMEQVL
-588 KVADVDEVYLRGL
+588 TVADVDEAYLRGL

-615 LQRFAVDARVQA
+615 LQRFAVDARAQA

-648 EQLQLQGETLE
+648 ERLQLQGETLE

-770 WHGPGAGGFNLVL
+770 WHGPGAGDFNLIL
-783 RRDPYAGAAME
+783 RRNPYAGAAME
-794 RLFAETDLEQAVV
+794 RLFAETDLEHAVV
-807 LVRREG
+807 LVRRQG
-813 RFQLYNG
+813 RFQLYNS
-820 RGLPDEREVAAPGG
+820 RGLPDEREVAEPQG

-852 WNGADAPT
+852 WDGADAPA
-860 RIREQMQAW
+860 RIRKQMQAW
-869 LPGDRQ
+869 LPRDRQ
-875 ALLRLLGWREARP
+875 AVLRLLGWREARP

-897 DGRAGYPLGGCQSCI
+897 DGRLGYPLGGCQSCI
-912 SSPERVVRQRVR
+912 GSPERVVRQRVR

-932 AGVDRYVQSL
+932 VGVDRYIQTL
-942 VDMRG
+942 LEMRG

-970 VEEGARSA
+970 VDEVAGSA

-984 VADSLRRAWQMLSD
+984 VADSLRRAWQMRSD
-998 RFVEAISNDAMLS
+998 RAVGAIGNDAVLS
-1011 LSIVAVPV
+1011 LSIIAVPV

-1042 GLEAIPSGFL
+1042 GLNAIPSGFL
-1052 ACFPN
+1052 ACFPD

-1074 LERLTALRQLRM
+1074 LERLTALRQLLM
-1086 PRNRIRISAP
+1086 PRNRIRISEP
-1096 QANALTSLAL
+1096 QANVLTGLAL

-1116 LGNIRLQF
+1116 LGDIRLQF
-1124 DRLPSLRILRL
+1124 ERLPSLRILRL
-1135 NRVQMTALPSG
+1135 NRVQMTALPRG
-1146 LEWSGLL
+1146 LEWCGLL

-1163 AELPVA
+1163 AELPA
-1169 LFEAPLQLRRAMH
+1169 TLFQAPLQLRRAMH

-1188 AVQDLERLYGAERLL
+1188 PVQDLDRLYGAERLL
-1203 ASPLPQRHAPARK
+1203 ATPRPQRHAPARE
-1216 EWLQTLAPAA
+1216 EWLQTLDPAA
-1226 RQEQEGKW
+1226 RQEQQGKW

-1247 ELLRQLTTTAEFSK
+1247 ELLRQLTSTAEFSK

-1267 VRVWA
+1267 FRVWA

-1278 ADTATRMALFD
+1278 ADTATRVALFD

-1295 TCVDSVSTLFSRLEV
+1295 TCVDSVSTVFSRLEV

-1321 GPISTRAER
+1321 DPISTRAAR

-1340 HWVEKIARREIDA
+1340 HWLEKIARREIDA
-1353 RYQDGRWSRGGHDEE
+1353 RYQDGRWSRGNHDEE

-1408 ACKEVLEVEAGE
+1408 AFKEVLEVEAGE

-1437 AEHPDDFET
+1437 AEHADEFET
-1446 LETQFTVRLEALDEQ
+1446 LETQFSLRLETLDEQ
-1461 REALTSDEYWNLS
+1461 REALTSDEYWKLS
-1474 NALRDEREHALASLA
+1474 NALRDEREQALASLA
-1489 QRLTREA
+1489 QRLTHEA
-1496 IMAPEAQ
+1496 FMVPEAK

>member
-1 MSQPGLHPKL
+1 MSQPAVHPKL

-21 SLPAWL
+21 GLPAWL

-42 NVYLASQRQMAGF
+42 NAYLASQRQMAGF
-55 AERLQPLDRFAKQLL
+55 ADRLQPLDRFAKQLL

-134 TALTLREAHQAE
+134 TALTLPQAHQAE
-146 QVVSEDIDRIVSL
+146 QVVSEDFDRIVSL

-166 SAYQRHLARVL
+166 SAYQRHLAQVL

-202 KQQLDPEDLLLLRVA
+202 KQQLDPEDLLVLRIA
-217 CKDEH
+217 CKDEP
-222 AVIKGPLQLGIG
+222 AVIDGPVQLEIG
-234 ALQILGCRVD
+234 ALQVLGCRVD
-244 GALAVELNEQ
+244 GAVAVELIE
-254 PRHQSTFPFGVPGRL
+254 HSQSTFSFGVPGRL
-269 KKVILYTPD
+269 KRVILYTPD

-287 TSWDEANRG
+287 TSWDEANRV

-336 LEPRRVVEAGDS
+336 LEPRRVVEAGDG
-348 FASMAAWHMQRIKA
+348 FASMAAWHMRRIKA

-374 DDAASEQRLGE
+374 DDAASEQRLDE

-411 LTRQLLTE
+411 LARQLLTE

-460 NAFVETLEPVTT
+460 SAFVETLEPVIT

-483 LAPYQEATPPVQL
+483 LAPYQETTPPAQL
-496 TELDNGLLAEGK
+496 TELDNGLLAEGT

-513 LNGALYRVR
+513 LDGALYRVR

-542 LLERC
+542 VLERC
-547 SVRGWRL
+547 SARGWRL

-566 LLLGRLWPAA
+566 LLLGRLWPTA
-576 TAMDAVRVKQVL
+576 TAMDAVRMEQVL
-588 KVADVDEVYLRGL
+588 TVADVDEAYLRGL

-615 LQRFAVDARVQA
+615 LQRFAVDARAQA

-648 EQLQLQGETLE
+648 ERLQLQGETLE

-690 LGLIQRDFP
+690 LVLIQRDFP

-770 WHGPGAGGFNLVL
+770 WHGPGAGDFNLIL
-783 RRDPYAGAAME
+783 RRNPYAGAAME
-794 RLFAETDLEQAVV
+794 RLFAETDLEHAVV
-807 LVRREG
+807 LVRRQG
-813 RFQLYNG
+813 RFQLYNS
-820 RGLPDEREVAAPGG
+820 RGLPDEREVAEPQG

-852 WNGADAPT
+852 WDGADAPA
-860 RIREQMQAW
+860 RIRKQMQAW
-869 LPGDRQ
+869 LPRDRQ
-875 ALLRLLGWREARP
+875 AVLRLLGWREARP

-897 DGRAGYPLGGCQSCI
+897 DGRLGYPLGGCQSCI
-912 SSPERVVRQRVR
+912 GSPERVVRQRVR

-932 AGVDRYVQSL
+932 VGVDRYIQTL
-942 VDMRG
+942 LDMRG

-970 VEEGARSA
+970 VAEGAGSA

-984 VADSLRRAWQMLSD
+984 VADSLRRAWQMRSD
-998 RFVEAISNDAMLS
+998 RFVGAIGNDAMLS

-1019 GSLPVLPV
+1019 GGLPVLPV

-1042 GLEAIPSGFL
+1042 GLDAIPSGFL
-1052 ACFPN
+1052 ACFPD

-1065 NALRALPAG
+1065 NALRALPEG
-1074 LERLTALRQLRM
+1074 LERLTALRQLLM

-1096 QANALTSLAL
+1096 QANVLTGLAL

-1146 LEWSGLL
+1146 LEWCGLL

-1163 AELPVA
+1163 AELPAA
-1169 LFEAPLQLRRAMH
+1169 LFQAPLQLRRAMH

-1203 ASPLPQRHAPARK
+1203 ASPRPQRHASARE
-1216 EWLQTLAPAA
+1216 EWLQTLDPAV
-1226 RQEQEGKW
+1226 RQAQEGKW
-1234 DALNAEPGSLAFF
+1234 NALNAEPGSLAFF

-1261 APAELG
+1261 ASAELG
-1267 VRVWA
+1267 FRVWA

-1321 GPISTRAER
+1321 DPISTRAAR

-1408 ACKEVLEVEAGE
+1408 ACKEVLQVEAGE
-1420 QRIVFISER
+1420 QSIVFISER

-1437 AEHPDDFET
+1437 AEHPDDFEA

-1474 NALRDEREHALASLA
+1474 NALRDEREQALASLA

-1496 IMAPEAQ
+1496 IMAPKVQ

>member
-1 MSQPGLHPKL
+1 MSQPAVHPKL

-21 SLPAWL
+21 GLPAWL

-42 NVYLASQRQMAGF
+42 NAYLASQRQMAGF
-55 AERLQPLDRFAKQLL
+55 ADRLQPLDRFAKQLL

-134 TALTLREAHQAE
+134 TALTLPQAHQAE
-146 QVVSEDIDRIVSL
+146 QVVSEDFDRIVSL

-166 SAYQRHLARVL
+166 SAYQRHLAQVL

-202 KQQLDPEDLLLLRVA
+202 KQQLDPEDLLVLRIA
-217 CKDEH
+217 CKDEP
-222 AVIKGPLQLGIG
+222 AVIDGPVQLEIG
-234 ALQILGCRVD
+234 ALQVLGCRVD
-244 GALAVELNEQ
+244 GAVAVELIE
-254 PRHQSTFPFGVPGRL
+254 HSQSTFSFGVPGRL
-269 KKVILYTPD
+269 KRVILYTPD

-287 TSWDEANRG
+287 TSWDEANRV

-336 LEPRRVVEAGDS
+336 LEPRRVVEAGDG
-348 FASMAAWHMQRIKA
+348 FASMAAWHMRRIKA

-374 DDAASEQRLGE
+374 DDAASEQRLDE

-411 LTRQLLTE
+411 LARQLLTE

-460 NAFVETLEPVTT
+460 SAFVETLEPVIT

-483 LAPYQEATPPVQL
+483 LAPYQETTPPAQL
-496 TELDNGLLAEGK
+496 TELDNGLLAEGT

-513 LNGALYRVR
+513 LDGALYRVR

-542 LLERC
+542 VLERC
-547 SVRGWRL
+547 SARGWRL

-566 LLLGRLWPAA
+566 LLLGRLWPTA
-576 TAMDAVRVKQVL
+576 TAMDAVRMEQVL
-588 KVADVDEVYLRGL
+588 TVADVDEAYLRGL

-615 LQRFAVDARVQA
+615 LQRFAVDARAQA

-648 EQLQLQGETLE
+648 ERLQLQGETLE

-770 WHGPGAGGFNLVL
+770 WHGPGAGDFNLIL
-783 RRDPYAGAAME
+783 RRNPYAGAAME
-794 RLFAETDLEQAVV
+794 RLFAETDLEHAVV
-807 LVRREG
+807 LVRRQG
-813 RFQLYNG
+813 RFQLYNS
-820 RGLPDEREVAAPGG
+820 RGLPDEREVAEPQG

-852 WNGADAPT
+852 WDGADAPA
-860 RIREQMQAW
+860 RIRKQMQAW
-869 LPGDRQ
+869 LPRDRQ
-875 ALLRLLGWREARP
+875 AVLRLLGWREARP

-897 DGRAGYPLGGCQSCI
+897 DGRLGYPLGGCQSCI
-912 SSPERVVRQRVR
+912 GSPERVVRQRVR

-932 AGVDRYVQSL
+932 VGVDRYIQTL
-942 VDMRG
+942 LDMRG

-970 VEEGARSA
+970 VAEGAGSA

-984 VADSLRRAWQMLSD
+984 VADSLRRAWQMRSD
-998 RFVEAISNDAMLS
+998 RFVGAIGNDAMFS

-1019 GSLPVLPV
+1019 GGLPVLPV
-1027 GTDFSHVSE
+1027 GTDFSYVSE

-1042 GLEAIPSGFL
+1042 GLDAIPSGFL
-1052 ACFPN
+1052 ACFPD

-1065 NALRALPAG
+1065 NALRALPEG
-1074 LERLTALRQLRM
+1074 LERLTALRQLLM

-1096 QANALTSLAL
+1096 QANVLTGLAL

-1146 LEWSGLL
+1146 LEWCGLL

-1163 AELPVA
+1163 AELPAA
-1169 LFEAPLQLRRAMH
+1169 LFQAPLQLRRAMH

-1203 ASPLPQRHAPARK
+1203 ASPRPQRHASARE
-1216 EWLQTLAPAA
+1216 EWLQTLDPAV
-1226 RQEQEGKW
+1226 RQAQEGKW
-1234 DALNAEPGSLAFF
+1234 NALNAEPGSLAFF

-1261 APAELG
+1261 ASAELG
-1267 VRVWA
+1267 FRVWA

-1321 GPISTRAER
+1321 DPISTRAAR

-1408 ACKEVLEVEAGE
+1408 ACKEVLQVEAGE

-1437 AEHPDDFET
+1437 AEHPDDFEA

-1474 NALRDEREHALASLA
+1474 NALRDEREQALASLA

-1496 IMAPEAQ
+1496 IMAPKVQ

>member
-1 MSQPGLHPKL
+1 
-11 LHPAEDFIAQ
+11 
-21 SLPAWL
+21 
-27 KAAKPKQLAM
+27 M
-37 LQLRF
+37 L
-42 NVYLASQRQMAGF
+42 
-55 AERLQPLDRFAKQLL
+55 
-70 EPALRQDSQL
+70 
-80 KLQVDLDKLVWRETR
+80 
-95 ARLDVRAGLIP
+95 
-106 DYQPY
+106 
-111 FVRMPALQ
+111 
-119 KLLQN
+119 
-124 FKANESFFLG
+124 
-134 TALTLREAHQAE
+134 
-146 QVVSEDIDRIVSL
+146 RI
-159 CREVDVG
+159 
-166 SAYQRHLARVL
+166 
-177 TPDFEKALTTD
+177 
-188 RRLELAVAVEIAAI
+188 
-202 KQQLDPEDLLLLRVA
+202 A
-217 CKDEH
+217 CKDEP
-222 AVIKGPLQLGIG
+222 AVIDGPVQLEIG
-234 ALQILGCRVD
+234 ALQVLGCRVD
-244 GALAVELNEQ
+244 GAVAVELIE
-254 PRHQSTFPFGVPGRL
+254 HSQSTFSFGVPGRL
-269 KKVILYTPD
+269 KRVILYTPD

-287 TSWDEANRG
+287 TSWDEANRV

-336 LEPRRVVEAGDS
+336 LEPRRVVEAGDG
-348 FASMAAWHMQRIKA
+348 FASMAAWHMRRIKA

-374 DDAASEQRLGE
+374 DDAASEQRLDE

-411 LTRQLLTE
+411 LARQLLTE

-460 NAFVETLEPVTT
+460 SAFVETLEPVIT

-483 LAPYQEATPPVQL
+483 LAPYQETTPPAQL
-496 TELDNGLLAEGK
+496 TELDNGLLAEGT

-513 LNGALYRVR
+513 LDGALYRVR

-542 LLERC
+542 VLERC
-547 SVRGWRL
+547 SARGWRL

-566 LLLGRLWPAA
+566 LLLGRLWPTA
-576 TAMDAVRVKQVL
+576 TAMDAVRMEQVL
-588 KVADVDEVYLRGL
+588 TVADVDEAYLRGL

-615 LQRFAVDARVQA
+615 LQRFAVDARAQA

-648 EQLQLQGETLE
+648 ERLQLQGETLE

-770 WHGPGAGGFNLVL
+770 WHGPGAGDFNLIL
-783 RRDPYAGAAME
+783 RRNPYAGAAME
-794 RLFAETDLEQAVV
+794 RLFAETDLEHAVV
-807 LVRREG
+807 LVRRQG
-813 RFQLYNG
+813 RFQLYNS
-820 RGLPDEREVAAPGG
+820 RGLPDEREVAEPQG

-852 WNGADAPT
+852 WDGADAPA
-860 RIREQMQAW
+860 RIRKQMQAW
-869 LPGDRQ
+869 LPRDRQ
-875 ALLRLLGWREARP
+875 AVLRLLGWREARP

-897 DGRAGYPLGGCQSCI
+897 DGRLGYPLGGCQSCI
-912 SSPERVVRQRVR
+912 GSPERVVRQRVR

-932 AGVDRYVQSL
+932 VGVDRYIQTL
-942 VDMRG
+942 LDMRG

-970 VEEGARSA
+970 VAEGAGSA

-984 VADSLRRAWQMLSD
+984 VADSLRRAWQMRSD
-998 RFVEAISNDAMLS
+998 RFVGAIGNDAMFS

-1019 GSLPVLPV
+1019 GGLPVLPV

-1042 GLEAIPSGFL
+1042 GLDAIPSGFL
-1052 ACFPN
+1052 ACFPD

-1065 NALRALPAG
+1065 NALRALPEG
-1074 LERLTALRQLRM
+1074 LERLTALRQLLM

-1096 QANALTSLAL
+1096 QANVLTGLAL

-1146 LEWSGLL
+1146 LEWCGLL

-1163 AELPVA
+1163 AELPAA
-1169 LFEAPLQLRRAMH
+1169 LFQAPLQLRRAMH

-1203 ASPLPQRHAPARK
+1203 ASPRPQRHASARE
-1216 EWLQTLAPAA
+1216 EWLQTLDPAV
-1226 RQEQEGKW
+1226 RQAQEGKW
-1234 DALNAEPGSLAFF
+1234 NALNAEPGSLAFF

-1261 APAELG
+1261 ASAELG
-1267 VRVWA
+1267 FRVWA

-1321 GPISTRAER
+1321 DPISTRAAR

-1408 ACKEVLEVEAGE
+1408 ACKEVLQVEAGE

-1437 AEHPDDFET
+1437 AEHPDDFEA

-1474 NALRDEREHALASLA
+1474 NALRDEREQALASLA

-1496 IMAPEAQ
+1496 IMAPKVQ

>member
-1 MSQPGLHPKL
+1 MSQPAVHPKL

-21 SLPAWL
+21 GLPAWL

-42 NVYLASQRQMAGF
+42 NAYLASQRQMAGF
-55 AERLQPLDRFAKQLL
+55 ADRLQPLDRFAKQLL

-134 TALTLREAHQAE
+134 TALTLPQAHQAE
-146 QVVSEDIDRIVSL
+146 QVVSEDFDRIVSL

-166 SAYQRHLARVL
+166 SAYQRHLAQVL

-202 KQQLDPEDLLLLRVA
+202 KQQLDPEDLLVLRIA
-217 CKDEH
+217 CKDEP
-222 AVIKGPLQLGIG
+222 AVIDGPVQLEIG
-234 ALQILGCRVD
+234 ALQVLGCRVD
-244 GALAVELNEQ
+244 GAVAVELIE
-254 PRHQSTFPFGVPGRL
+254 HSQSTFSFDVPGRL
-269 KKVILYTPD
+269 KRVILYTPD

-287 TSWDEANRG
+287 TSWDEANRV

-336 LEPRRVVEAGDS
+336 LEPRRVVEAGDG
-348 FASMAAWHMQRIKA
+348 FASMAAWHMRRIKA

-374 DDAASEQRLGE
+374 DDAASEQRLDE

-411 LTRQLLTE
+411 LARQLLTE

-460 NAFVETLEPVTT
+460 SAFVETLEPVIT

-483 LAPYQEATPPVQL
+483 LAPYQETTPPAQL
-496 TELDNGLLAEGK
+496 TELDNGLLAEGT

-513 LNGALYRVR
+513 LDGALYRVR

-542 LLERC
+542 VLERC
-547 SVRGWRL
+547 SARGWRL

-566 LLLGRLWPAA
+566 LLLGRLWPTA
-576 TAMDAVRVKQVL
+576 TAMDAVRMEQVL
-588 KVADVDEVYLRGL
+588 TVADVDEAYLRGL

-615 LQRFAVDARVQA
+615 LQRFAVDARAQA

-648 EQLQLQGETLE
+648 ERLQLQGETLE

-770 WHGPGAGGFNLVL
+770 WHGPGAGDFNLIL
-783 RRDPYAGAAME
+783 RRNPYAGAAME
-794 RLFAETDLEQAVV
+794 RLFAETDLEHAVV
-807 LVRREG
+807 LVRRQG
-813 RFQLYNG
+813 RFQLYNS
-820 RGLPDEREVAAPGG
+820 RGLPDEREVAEPQG

-852 WNGADAPT
+852 WDGADAPA
-860 RIREQMQAW
+860 RIRKQMQAW
-869 LPGDRQ
+869 LPRDRQ
-875 ALLRLLGWREARP
+875 AVLRLLGWREARP

-897 DGRAGYPLGGCQSCI
+897 DGRLGYPLGGCQSCI
-912 SSPERVVRQRVR
+912 GSPERVVRQRVR

-932 AGVDRYVQSL
+932 VGVDRYIQTL
-942 VDMRG
+942 LDMRG

-970 VEEGARSA
+970 VAEGAGSA

-984 VADSLRRAWQMLSD
+984 VADSLRRAWQMRSD
-998 RFVEAISNDAMLS
+998 RFVGAIGNDAMFS

-1019 GSLPVLPV
+1019 GGLPVLPV

-1042 GLEAIPSGFL
+1042 GLDAIPSGFL
-1052 ACFPN
+1052 ACFPD

-1065 NALRALPAG
+1065 NALRALPEG
-1074 LERLTALRQLRM
+1074 LERLTALRQLLM

-1096 QANALTSLAL
+1096 QANVLTGLAL

-1146 LEWSGLL
+1146 LEWCGLL

-1163 AELPVA
+1163 AELPAA
-1169 LFEAPLQLRRAMH
+1169 LFQAPLQLRRAMH

-1203 ASPLPQRHAPARK
+1203 ASPRPQRHASARE
-1216 EWLQTLAPAA
+1216 EWLQTLDPAV
-1226 RQEQEGKW
+1226 RQAQEGKW
-1234 DALNAEPGSLAFF
+1234 NALNAEPGSLAFF

-1261 APAELG
+1261 ASAELG
-1267 VRVWA
+1267 FRVWA

-1321 GPISTRAER
+1321 DPISTRAAR

-1408 ACKEVLEVEAGE
+1408 ACKEVLQVEAGE

-1437 AEHPDDFET
+1437 AEHPDDFEA

-1474 NALRDEREHALASLA
+1474 NALRDEREQALASLA

-1496 IMAPEAQ
+1496 IMAPKVQ

>member
-1 MSQPGLHPKL
+1 MSQPAVHPKL

-21 SLPAWL
+21 GLPAWL

-42 NVYLASQRQMAGF
+42 NAYLASQRQMAGF
-55 AERLQPLDRFAKQLL
+55 ADRLQPLDRFAKQLL

-134 TALTLREAHQAE
+134 TALTLPQAHQAE
-146 QVVSEDIDRIVSL
+146 QVVSEDFDRIVSL

-166 SAYQRHLARVL
+166 SAYQRHLAQVL

-202 KQQLDPEDLLLLRVA
+202 KQQLDPEDLLVLRIA
-217 CKDEH
+217 CKDEP
-222 AVIKGPLQLGIG
+222 AVIDGPVQLEIG
-234 ALQILGCRVD
+234 ALQVLGCRVD
-244 GALAVELNEQ
+244 GAVAVELIE
-254 PRHQSTFPFGVPGRL
+254 HSQSTFSFGVPGRL
-269 KKVILYTPD
+269 KRVILYTPD

-287 TSWDEANRG
+287 TSWDEANRV

-310 VRRIALGDRATCE
+310 VRRIALGYRATCE

-336 LEPRRVVEAGDS
+336 LEPRRVVEAGDG
-348 FASMAAWHMQRIKA
+348 FASMAAWHMRRIKA

-374 DDAASEQRLGE
+374 DDAASEQRLDE

-411 LTRQLLTE
+411 LAKQLLTE

-460 NAFVETLEPVTT
+460 SAFVETLEPVIT

-483 LAPYQEATPPVQL
+483 LAPYQETTPPAQL
-496 TELDNGLLAEGK
+496 TELDNGLLAEGT

-513 LNGALYRVR
+513 LDGALYRVR

-542 LLERC
+542 VLERC
-547 SVRGWRL
+547 SARGWRL

-566 LLLGRLWPAA
+566 LLLGRLWPTA
-576 TAMDAVRVKQVL
+576 TAMDAVRMEQVL
-588 KVADVDEVYLRGL
+588 TVADVDEAYLRGL

-615 LQRFAVDARVQA
+615 LQRFAVDARAQA

-648 EQLQLQGETLE
+648 ERLQLQGETLE

-690 LGLIQRDFP
+690 LVLIQRDFP

-770 WHGPGAGGFNLVL
+770 WHGPGAGDFNLIL
-783 RRDPYAGAAME
+783 RRNPYAGAAME
-794 RLFAETDLEQAVV
+794 RLFAETDLEHAVV
-807 LVRREG
+807 LVRRQG
-813 RFQLYNG
+813 RFQLYNS
-820 RGLPDEREVAAPGG
+820 RGLPDEREVAEPQG

-852 WNGADAPT
+852 WDGVDAPA
-860 RIREQMQAW
+860 RIRKQMQAW
-869 LPGDRQ
+869 LPRDRQ
-875 ALLRLLGWREARP
+875 AVLRLLGWREARP

-897 DGRAGYPLGGCQSCI
+897 DGRLGYPLGGCQSCI
-912 SSPERVVRQRVR
+912 GSPERVVRQWVR

-932 AGVDRYVQSL
+932 VGVDRYIQTL
-942 VDMRG
+942 LDMRG

-970 VEEGARSA
+970 VAEGAGSA

-984 VADSLRRAWQMLSD
+984 VADSLRRAWQMRSD
-998 RFVEAISNDAMLS
+998 RFVGAIGNDAMLS

-1019 GSLPVLPV
+1019 GGLPVLPV

-1042 GLEAIPSGFL
+1042 GLDAIPSGFL
-1052 ACFPN
+1052 ACFPD

-1065 NALRALPAG
+1065 NALRALPEG
-1074 LERLTALRQLRM
+1074 LERLTALRQLLM

-1096 QANALTSLAL
+1096 QANVLTGLAL

-1146 LEWSGLL
+1146 LEWCGLL

-1163 AELPVA
+1163 AELPAA
-1169 LFEAPLQLRRAMH
+1169 LFQAPLQLRRAMH

-1203 ASPLPQRHAPARK
+1203 ASPRPQRHASARE
-1216 EWLQTLAPAA
+1216 EWLQTLDPAV
-1226 RQEQEGKW
+1226 RQAQEGKW
-1234 DALNAEPGSLAFF
+1234 NALNAEPGSLAFF

-1261 APAELG
+1261 ASAELG
-1267 VRVWA
+1267 FRVWA

-1321 GPISTRAER
+1321 DPISTRAAR

-1408 ACKEVLEVEAGE
+1408 ACKEVLQVEAGE
-1420 QRIVFISER
+1420 QSIVFISER

-1437 AEHPDDFET
+1437 AEHPDDFEA

-1474 NALRDEREHALASLA
+1474 NALRDEREQALASLA

-1496 IMAPEAQ
+1496 IMAPKVQ

>member
-1 MSQPGLHPKL
+1 MSQPAVHPKL

-21 SLPAWL
+21 GLPAWL

-42 NVYLASQRQMAGF
+42 NAYLASQRQMAGF
-55 AERLQPLDRFAKQLL
+55 ADRLQPLDRFAKQLL

-134 TALTLREAHQAE
+134 TALTLPQAHQAE
-146 QVVSEDIDRIVSL
+146 QVVSEDFDRIVSL

-166 SAYQRHLARVL
+166 SAYQRHLAQVL

-202 KQQLDPEDLLLLRVA
+202 KQQLDPEDLLVLRIA
-217 CKDEH
+217 CKDEP
-222 AVIKGPLQLGIG
+222 AVIDGPVQLEIG
-234 ALQILGCRVD
+234 ALQVLGCRVD
-244 GALAVELNEQ
+244 GAVAVELIE
-254 PRHQSTFPFGVPGRL
+254 HSQSTFSFGVPGRL
-269 KKVILYTPD
+269 KRVILYTPD

-287 TSWDEANRG
+287 TSWDEANRV

-336 LEPRRVVEAGDS
+336 LEPRRVVEAGDG
-348 FASMAAWHMQRIKA
+348 FASMAAWHMRRIKA

-374 DDAASEQRLGE
+374 DDAASEQRLDE
-385 LKSAG
+385 LESAG

-411 LTRQLLTE
+411 LARQLLTE

-460 NAFVETLEPVTT
+460 SAFVETLEPVIT

-483 LAPYQEATPPVQL
+483 LAPYQETTPPVQL
-496 TELDNGLLAEGK
+496 TELDNGLLAEGT

-513 LNGALYRVR
+513 LDGALYRVR

-542 LLERC
+542 VLERC
-547 SVRGWRL
+547 SARGWRL

-566 LLLGRLWPAA
+566 LLLGRLWPTA
-576 TAMDAVRVKQVL
+576 TAMDAVRMEQVL
-588 KVADVDEVYLRGL
+588 TVADVDEAYLRGL

-615 LQRFAVDARVQA
+615 LQRFAVDARAQA

-648 EQLQLQGETLE
+648 ERLQLQGETLE

-770 WHGPGAGGFNLVL
+770 WHGPGAGDFNLIL
-783 RRDPYAGAAME
+783 RRNPYAGAAME
-794 RLFAETDLEQAVV
+794 RLFAETDLEHAVV
-807 LVRREG
+807 LVRRQG
-813 RFQLYNG
+813 RFQLYNS
-820 RGLPDEREVAAPGG
+820 RGLPDEREVAEPQG

-852 WNGADAPT
+852 WDGADAPA
-860 RIREQMQAW
+860 RIRKQMQAW
-869 LPGDRQ
+869 LPRDRQ
-875 ALLRLLGWREARP
+875 AVLRLLGWREARP

-897 DGRAGYPLGGCQSCI
+897 DGRLGYPLGGCQSCI
-912 SSPERVVRQRVR
+912 GSPERVVRQRVR

-932 AGVDRYVQSL
+932 VGVDRYIQTL
-942 VDMRG
+942 LDMRG

-970 VEEGARSA
+970 VAEGAGSA

-984 VADSLRRAWQMLSD
+984 VADSLRRAWQMRSD
-998 RFVEAISNDAMLS
+998 RFVGAIGNDAMFS

-1019 GSLPVLPV
+1019 GGLPVLPV

-1042 GLEAIPSGFL
+1042 GLDAIPSGFL
-1052 ACFPN
+1052 ACFPD

-1065 NALRALPAG
+1065 NALRALPEG
-1074 LERLTALRQLRM
+1074 LERLTALRQLLM

-1096 QANALTSLAL
+1096 QANVLTGLAL

-1146 LEWSGLL
+1146 LEWCGLL

-1163 AELPVA
+1163 AELPAA
-1169 LFEAPLQLRRAMH
+1169 LFQAPLQLRRAMH

-1203 ASPLPQRHAPARK
+1203 ASPRPQRHASARE
-1216 EWLQTLAPAA
+1216 EWLQTLDPAV
-1226 RQEQEGKW
+1226 RQAQEGKW
-1234 DALNAEPGSLAFF
+1234 NALNAEPGSLVFF

-1261 APAELG
+1261 ASAELG
-1267 VRVWA
+1267 FRVWA

-1321 GPISTRAER
+1321 DPISTRAAR

-1408 ACKEVLEVEAGE
+1408 ACKEVLQVEAGE

-1437 AEHPDDFET
+1437 AEHPDDFEA

-1474 NALRDEREHALASLA
+1474 NALRDEREQALASLA

-1496 IMAPEAQ
+1496 IMAPKVQ

>member
-1 MSQPGLHPKL
+1 MSQPAVHPKL

-21 SLPAWL
+21 GLPAWL

-42 NVYLASQRQMAGF
+42 NAYLASQRQMAGF
-55 AERLQPLDRFAKQLL
+55 ADRLQPLDRFAKQLL

-134 TALTLREAHQAE
+134 TALTLPQAHQAE
-146 QVVSEDIDRIVSL
+146 QVVSEDFDRIVSL

-166 SAYQRHLARVL
+166 SAYQRHLAQVL

-202 KQQLDPEDLLLLRVA
+202 KQQLDPEDLLVLRIA
-217 CKDEH
+217 CKDEP
-222 AVIKGPLQLGIG
+222 AVIDGPVQLEIG
-234 ALQILGCRVD
+234 ALQVLGCRVD
-244 GALAVELNEQ
+244 GAVAVELIE
-254 PRHQSTFPFGVPGRL
+254 HSQSTFSFGVPGRL
-269 KKVILYTPD
+269 KRVILYTPD

-287 TSWDEANRG
+287 TSWDEANRV

-336 LEPRRVVEAGDS
+336 LEPRRVVEAGDG
-348 FASMAAWHMQRIKA
+348 FASMAAWHMRRIKA

-374 DDAASEQRLGE
+374 DDAASEQRLDE

-411 LTRQLLTE
+411 LARQLLTE

-460 NAFVETLEPVTT
+460 SAFVETLEPVIT

-483 LAPYQEATPPVQL
+483 LAPYQETTPPVQL
-496 TELDNGLLAEGK
+496 TELDNGLLAEGT

-513 LNGALYRVR
+513 LDGALYRVR

-542 LLERC
+542 VLERC
-547 SVRGWRL
+547 SARGWRL

-566 LLLGRLWPAA
+566 LLLGRLWPTA
-576 TAMDAVRVKQVL
+576 TAMDAVRMEQVL
-588 KVADVDEVYLRGL
+588 TVADVDEAYLRGL

-615 LQRFAVDARVQA
+615 LQRFAVDARAQA

-648 EQLQLQGETLE
+648 ERLQLQGETLE

-770 WHGPGAGGFNLVL
+770 WHGPRAGDFNLIL
-783 RRDPYAGAAME
+783 RRNPYAGAAME
-794 RLFAETDLEQAVV
+794 RLFAETDLEHAVV
-807 LVRREG
+807 LVRRQG
-813 RFQLYNG
+813 RFQLYNS
-820 RGLPDEREVAAPGG
+820 RGLPDEREVAEPQG

-852 WNGADAPT
+852 WDGADAPA
-860 RIREQMQAW
+860 RIRKQMQAW
-869 LPGDRQ
+869 LPRDRQ
-875 ALLRLLGWREARP
+875 AVLHLLGWREARP

-897 DGRAGYPLGGCQSCI
+897 DGRLGYPLGGCQSCI
-912 SSPERVVRQRVR
+912 GSPERVVRQRVR

-932 AGVDRYVQSL
+932 VGVDRYIQSL
-942 VDMRG
+942 LDMRG

-970 VEEGARSA
+970 VAEGAGSA

-984 VADSLRRAWQMLSD
+984 VADSLRRAWQMRID
-998 RFVEAISNDAMLS
+998 RFVGAIGNDAMLS

-1019 GSLPVLPV
+1019 GGLPVLPV

-1042 GLEAIPSGFL
+1042 GLDAIPSGFL
-1052 ACFPN
+1052 ACFPD

-1065 NALRALPAG
+1065 NALRALPEG
-1074 LERLTALRQLRM
+1074 LERLTALRQLLM

-1096 QANALTSLAL
+1096 QANVLTGLAL

-1146 LEWSGLL
+1146 LEWCGLL

-1163 AELPVA
+1163 AELPAA
-1169 LFEAPLQLRRAMH
+1169 LFQAPLQLRRAMH

-1203 ASPLPQRHAPARK
+1203 ASPRPQRHASARE
-1216 EWLQTLAPAA
+1216 EWLQTLDPAV
-1226 RQEQEGKW
+1226 RQAQEGKW
-1234 DALNAEPGSLAFF
+1234 NALNAEPGSLAFF

-1261 APAELG
+1261 ASAELG
-1267 VRVWA
+1267 FRVWA

-1321 GPISTRAER
+1321 DPISTRAAR

-1408 ACKEVLEVEAGE
+1408 ACKEVLQVEAGE
-1420 QRIVFISER
+1420 QSIVFISER

-1437 AEHPDDFET
+1437 AEHPDDFEA

-1474 NALRDEREHALASLA
+1474 NALRDEREQGLASLA

-1496 IMAPEAQ
+1496 IMAPKVQ

>member
-1 MSQPGLHPKL
+1 MSQPAVHPKL

-21 SLPAWL
+21 GLPAWL

-42 NVYLASQRQMAGF
+42 NAYLASQRQMAGF
-55 AERLQPLDRFAKQLL
+55 ADRLQPLVRFAKQLL

-134 TALTLREAHQAE
+134 TALTLPQAHQAE
-146 QVVSEDIDRIVSL
+146 QVVSEDFDRIVSL

-166 SAYQRHLARVL
+166 SAYQRHLAQVL

-202 KQQLDPEDLLLLRVA
+202 KQQLDPEDLLVLRIA
-217 CKDEH
+217 CKDEP
-222 AVIKGPLQLGIG
+222 AVIDGPVQLEIG
-234 ALQILGCRVD
+234 ALQVLGCRVD
-244 GALAVELNEQ
+244 GAVAVELIE
-254 PRHQSTFPFGVPGRL
+254 HSQSTFSFGVPGRL
-269 KKVILYTPD
+269 KRVILYTPD

-287 TSWDEANRG
+287 TSWDEANRV
-296 LATAMGNQDYRQAF
+296 LAMAMGNQDYRQAF

-336 LEPRRVVEAGDS
+336 LEPRRVVEAGDG
-348 FASMAAWHMQRIKA
+348 FASMAAWHMRRIKA

-374 DDAASEQRLGE
+374 DDAASEQRLDE

-411 LTRQLLTE
+411 LARQLLTE

-460 NAFVETLEPVTT
+460 SAFVETLEPVIT

-483 LAPYQEATPPVQL
+483 LAPYQETTPPAQL
-496 TELDNGLLAEGK
+496 TELDNGLLAEGT

-513 LNGALYRVR
+513 LDGALYRVR

-542 LLERC
+542 VLERC
-547 SVRGWRL
+547 SARGWRL

-566 LLLGRLWPAA
+566 LLLGRLWPTA
-576 TAMDAVRVKQVL
+576 TAMDAVRMEQVL
-588 KVADVDEVYLRGL
+588 TVADVDEAYLRGL

-615 LQRFAVDARVQA
+615 LQRFAVDARAQA

-648 EQLQLQGETLE
+648 ERLQLQGETLE

-770 WHGPGAGGFNLVL
+770 WHGPGAGDFNLIL
-783 RRDPYAGAAME
+783 RRNPYAGAAME
-794 RLFAETDLEQAVV
+794 RLFAETDLEHAVV
-807 LVRREG
+807 LVRRQG
-813 RFQLYNG
+813 RFQLYNS
-820 RGLPDEREVAAPGG
+820 RGLPDEREVAEPQG

-852 WNGADAPT
+852 WDGADAPA
-860 RIREQMQAW
+860 RIRKQMQAW
-869 LPGDRQ
+869 LPRDRQ
-875 ALLRLLGWREARP
+875 AVLRLLGWREARP

-897 DGRAGYPLGGCQSCI
+897 DGRLGYPLGGCQSCI
-912 SSPERVVRQRVR
+912 GSPERVVRQRVR

-932 AGVDRYVQSL
+932 VGVDRYIQTL
-942 VDMRG
+942 LDMRG

-970 VEEGARSA
+970 VAEGAGSA

-984 VADSLRRAWQMLSD
+984 VADSLRRAWQMRSD
-998 RFVEAISNDAMLS
+998 RFVGAIGNDAMLS

-1019 GSLPVLPV
+1019 GGLPVLPV

-1042 GLEAIPSGFL
+1042 GLDAIPSGFL
-1052 ACFPN
+1052 ACFPD

-1065 NALRALPAG
+1065 NALRALPEG
-1074 LERLTALRQLRM
+1074 LERLTALRQLLM

-1096 QANALTSLAL
+1096 QANVLTGLAL

-1146 LEWSGLL
+1146 LEWCGLL

-1163 AELPVA
+1163 AELPAA
-1169 LFEAPLQLRRAMH
+1169 LFQAPLQLRRAMH

-1203 ASPLPQRHAPARK
+1203 ASPRPQRHASARE
-1216 EWLQTLAPAA
+1216 EWLQTLDPAV
-1226 RQEQEGKW
+1226 RQAQEGKW
-1234 DALNAEPGSLAFF
+1234 NALNAEPGSLAFF

-1261 APAELG
+1261 ASAELG
-1267 VRVWA
+1267 FRVWA

-1321 GPISTRAER
+1321 DPISTRAAR

-1408 ACKEVLEVEAGE
+1408 ACKEVLQVEAGE

-1437 AEHPDDFET
+1437 AEHPDDFEA

-1474 NALRDEREHALASLA
+1474 NALRDEREQALASLA

-1496 IMAPEAQ
+1496 IMAPKVQ

>member
-1 MSQPGLHPKL
+1 MSQPAVHPKL

-21 SLPAWL
+21 GLPAWL

-42 NVYLASQRQMAGF
+42 NAYLASQRQMAGF
-55 AERLQPLDRFAKQLL
+55 ADRLQPLDRFAKQLL

-134 TALTLREAHQAE
+134 TALTLPQAHQAE
-146 QVVSEDIDRIVSL
+146 QVVSEDFDRIVSL

-166 SAYQRHLARVL
+166 SAYQRHLAQVL

-202 KQQLDPEDLLLLRVA
+202 KQQLDPEDLLVLRIA
-217 CKDEH
+217 CKDEP
-222 AVIKGPLQLGIG
+222 AVIDGPVQLEIG
-234 ALQILGCRVD
+234 ALQVLGCRVD
-244 GALAVELNEQ
+244 GAVAVELIE
-254 PRHQSTFPFGVPGRL
+254 HSQSTFSFGVPGRL
-269 KKVILYTPD
+269 KRVILYTPD

-287 TSWDEANRG
+287 TSWDEANRV

-336 LEPRRVVEAGDS
+336 LEPRRVVEAGDG
-348 FASMAAWHMQRIKA
+348 FASMAAWHMRRIKA

-374 DDAASEQRLGE
+374 DDAASEQRLDE

-411 LTRQLLTE
+411 LARQLLTE

-460 NAFVETLEPVTT
+460 SAFVETLEPVIT

-483 LAPYQEATPPVQL
+483 LAPYQETTPPAQL
-496 TELDNGLLAEGK
+496 TELDNGLLAEGT

-513 LNGALYRVR
+513 LDGALYRVR

-542 LLERC
+542 VLERC
-547 SVRGWRL
+547 SARGWRL

-566 LLLGRLWPAA
+566 LLLGRLWPTA
-576 TAMDAVRVKQVL
+576 TAMDAVRMEQVL
-588 KVADVDEVYLRGL
+588 TVADVDEAYLRGL

-615 LQRFAVDARVQA
+615 LQRFAVDARAQA

-648 EQLQLQGETLE
+648 ERLQLQGETLE

-690 LGLIQRDFP
+690 LVLIQRDFP

-770 WHGPGAGGFNLVL
+770 WHGPGAGDFNLIL
-783 RRDPYAGAAME
+783 RRNPYAGAAME
-794 RLFAETDLEQAVV
+794 RLFAETDLEHAVV
-807 LVRREG
+807 LVRRQG
-813 RFQLYNG
+813 RFQLYNS
-820 RGLPDEREVAAPGG
+820 RGLPDEREVAEPQG

-852 WNGADAPT
+852 WDGADAPA
-860 RIREQMQAW
+860 RIRKQMQAW
-869 LPGDRQ
+869 LPRDRQ
-875 ALLRLLGWREARP
+875 AVLRLLGWREARP

-897 DGRAGYPLGGCQSCI
+897 DGRLGYPLGGCQSCI
-912 SSPERVVRQRVR
+912 GSPERVVRQRVR

-932 AGVDRYVQSL
+932 VGVDRYIQTL
-942 VDMRG
+942 LDMRG
-947 GLFENLLRVEQEYR
+947 GLFENLLCVEQEYR

-970 VEEGARSA
+970 VAEGAGSA

-984 VADSLRRAWQMLSD
+984 VADSLRRAWQMRSD
-998 RFVEAISNDAMLS
+998 RFVGAIGNDAMLS

-1019 GSLPVLPV
+1019 GGLPVLPV

-1042 GLEAIPSGFL
+1042 GLDAIPSGFL
-1052 ACFPN
+1052 ACFPD

-1065 NALRALPAG
+1065 NALRALPEG
-1074 LERLTALRQLRM
+1074 LERLTALRQLLM

-1096 QANALTSLAL
+1096 QANVLTGLAL

-1146 LEWSGLL
+1146 LEWCGLL

-1163 AELPVA
+1163 AELPAA
-1169 LFEAPLQLRRAMH
+1169 LFQAPLQLRRAMH

-1203 ASPLPQRHAPARK
+1203 ASPRPQRHASARE
-1216 EWLQTLAPAA
+1216 EWLQTLDPAV
-1226 RQEQEGKW
+1226 RQAQEGKW
-1234 DALNAEPGSLAFF
+1234 NALNAEPGSLAFF

-1261 APAELG
+1261 ASAELG
-1267 VRVWA
+1267 FRVWA

-1321 GPISTRAER
+1321 DPISTRAAR

-1408 ACKEVLEVEAGE
+1408 ACKEVLQVEAGE
-1420 QRIVFISER
+1420 QSIVFISER

-1437 AEHPDDFET
+1437 AEHPDDFEA

-1474 NALRDEREHALASLA
+1474 NALRDEREQGLASLA

-1496 IMAPEAQ
+1496 IMAPKVQ

>member
-1 MSQPGLHPKL
+1 MSQPAGHPKL

-21 SLPAWL
+21 GLPAWL

-42 NVYLASQRQMAGF
+42 NAYLASQRQMAGF
-55 AERLQPLDRFAKQLL
+55 ADRLQPLDRFAKQLL

-134 TALTLREAHQAE
+134 TALTLPQAHQAE
-146 QVVSEDIDRIVSL
+146 QVVSEDFDRIVSL

-166 SAYQRHLARVL
+166 SAYQRHLAQVL

-202 KQQLDPEDLLLLRVA
+202 KQQLDPEDLLVLRIA
-217 CKDEH
+217 CKDEP
-222 AVIKGPLQLGIG
+222 AVIDGPVQLEIG
-234 ALQILGCRVD
+234 ALQVLGCRVD
-244 GALAVELNEQ
+244 GAVAVELIE
-254 PRHQSTFPFGVPGRL
+254 HSQSTFSFDVPGRL
-269 KKVILYTPD
+269 KRVILYTPD

-287 TSWDEANRG
+287 TSWDEANRV

-336 LEPRRVVEAGDS
+336 LEPRRVVEAGDG
-348 FASMAAWHMQRIKA
+348 FASMAAWHMRRIKA

-374 DDAASEQRLGE
+374 DDAASEQRLDE

-411 LTRQLLTE
+411 LARQLLTE

-460 NAFVETLEPVTT
+460 SAFVETLEPVIT

-483 LAPYQEATPPVQL
+483 LAPYQETTPPAQL
-496 TELDNGLLAEGK
+496 TELDNGLLAEGT

-513 LNGALYRVR
+513 LDGALYRVR

-542 LLERC
+542 VLERC
-547 SVRGWRL
+547 SARGWRL

-566 LLLGRLWPAA
+566 LLLGRLWPTA
-576 TAMDAVRVKQVL
+576 TAMDAVRMEQVL
-588 KVADVDEVYLRGL
+588 TVADVDEAYLRGL

-615 LQRFAVDARVQA
+615 LQRFAVDARAQA

-648 EQLQLQGETLE
+648 ERLQLQGETLE

-770 WHGPGAGGFNLVL
+770 WHGPGAGDFNLIL
-783 RRDPYAGAAME
+783 RRNPYAGAAME
-794 RLFAETDLEQAVV
+794 RLFAETDLEHAVV
-807 LVRREG
+807 LVRRQG
-813 RFQLYNG
+813 RFQLYNS
-820 RGLPDEREVAAPGG
+820 RGLPDEREVAEPQG

-852 WNGADAPT
+852 WDGADAPA
-860 RIREQMQAW
+860 RIRKQMQAW
-869 LPGDRQ
+869 LPRDRQ
-875 ALLRLLGWREARP
+875 AVLRLLGWREARP

-897 DGRAGYPLGGCQSCI
+897 DGRLGYPLGGCQSCI
-912 SSPERVVRQRVR
+912 GSPERVVRQRVR

-932 AGVDRYVQSL
+932 VGVDRYIQTL
-942 VDMRG
+942 LDMRG

-970 VEEGARSA
+970 VAEGAGSA

-984 VADSLRRAWQMLSD
+984 VADSLRRAWQMRSD
-998 RFVEAISNDAMLS
+998 RFVGAIGNDAMFS

-1019 GSLPVLPV
+1019 GGLPVLPV

-1042 GLEAIPSGFL
+1042 GLDAIPSGFL
-1052 ACFPN
+1052 ACFPD

-1065 NALRALPAG
+1065 NALRALPEG
-1074 LERLTALRQLRM
+1074 LERLTALRQLLM

-1096 QANALTSLAL
+1096 QANVLTGLAL

-1146 LEWSGLL
+1146 LEWCGLL

-1163 AELPVA
+1163 AELPAA
-1169 LFEAPLQLRRAMH
+1169 LFQAPLQLRRAMH

-1203 ASPLPQRHAPARK
+1203 ASPRPQRHASARE
-1216 EWLQTLAPAA
+1216 EWLQTLDPAV
-1226 RQEQEGKW
+1226 RQAQEGKW
-1234 DALNAEPGSLAFF
+1234 NALNAEPGSLAFF

-1261 APAELG
+1261 ASAELG
-1267 VRVWA
+1267 FRVWA

-1321 GPISTRAER
+1321 DPISTRAAR

-1408 ACKEVLEVEAGE
+1408 ACKEVLQVEAGE

-1437 AEHPDDFET
+1437 AEHPDDFEA

-1474 NALRDEREHALASLA
+1474 NALRDEREQALASLA

-1496 IMAPEAQ
+1496 IMAPKVQ

>member
-1 MSQPGLHPKL
+1 MSQPAVHPKL

-21 SLPAWL
+21 GLPAWL

-42 NVYLASQRQMAGF
+42 NAYLASQRQMAGF
-55 AERLQPLDRFAKQLL
+55 ADRLQPLVRFAKQLL

-134 TALTLREAHQAE
+134 TALTLPQAHQAE
-146 QVVSEDIDRIVSL
+146 QVVSEDFDRIVSL

-166 SAYQRHLARVL
+166 SAYQRHLAQVL

-202 KQQLDPEDLLLLRVA
+202 KQQLDPEDLLVLRIA
-217 CKDEH
+217 CKDEP
-222 AVIKGPLQLGIG
+222 AVIDGPVQLEIG
-234 ALQILGCRVD
+234 ALQVLGCRVD
-244 GALAVELNEQ
+244 GAVAVELIE
-254 PRHQSTFPFGVPGRL
+254 HSQSTFSFGVPGRL
-269 KKVILYTPD
+269 KRVILYTPD

-287 TSWDEANRG
+287 TSWDEANRV
-296 LATAMGNQDYRQAF
+296 LAMAMGNQDYRQAF
-310 VRRIALGDRATCE
+310 VRRIALDDRATCE

-336 LEPRRVVEAGDS
+336 LEPRRVVEAGDG
-348 FASMAAWHMQRIKA
+348 FASMAAWHMRRIKA

-374 DDAASEQRLGE
+374 DDAASEQRLDE

-411 LTRQLLTE
+411 LARQLLTE

-460 NAFVETLEPVTT
+460 SAFVETLEPVIT

-483 LAPYQEATPPVQL
+483 LAPYQETTPPAQL
-496 TELDNGLLAEGK
+496 TELDNGLLAEGT

-513 LNGALYRVR
+513 LDGALYRVR

-542 LLERC
+542 VLERC
-547 SVRGWRL
+547 SARGWRL

-566 LLLGRLWPAA
+566 LLLGRLWPTA
-576 TAMDAVRVKQVL
+576 TAMDAVRMEQVL
-588 KVADVDEVYLRGL
+588 TVADVDEAYLRGL

-615 LQRFAVDARVQA
+615 LQRFAVDARAQA

-648 EQLQLQGETLE
+648 ERLQLQGETLE

-770 WHGPGAGGFNLVL
+770 WHGPGAGDFNLIL
-783 RRDPYAGAAME
+783 RRNPYAGAAME
-794 RLFAETDLEQAVV
+794 RLFAETDLEHAVV
-807 LVRREG
+807 LVRRQG
-813 RFQLYNG
+813 RFQLYNS
-820 RGLPDEREVAAPGG
+820 RGLPDEREVAEPQG

-852 WNGADAPT
+852 WDGADAPA
-860 RIREQMQAW
+860 RIRKQMQAW
-869 LPGDRQ
+869 LPRDRQ
-875 ALLRLLGWREARP
+875 AVLRLLGWREARP

-897 DGRAGYPLGGCQSCI
+897 DGRLGYPLGGCQSCI
-912 SSPERVVRQRVR
+912 GSPERVVRQRVR

-932 AGVDRYVQSL
+932 VGVDRYIQTL
-942 VDMRG
+942 LDMRG

-970 VEEGARSA
+970 VAEGAGSA

-984 VADSLRRAWQMLSD
+984 VADSLRRAWQMRSD
-998 RFVEAISNDAMLS
+998 RFVGAIGNDAMLS

-1019 GSLPVLPV
+1019 GGLPVLPV

-1042 GLEAIPSGFL
+1042 GLDAIPSGFL
-1052 ACFPN
+1052 ACFPD

-1065 NALRALPAG
+1065 NALRALPEG
-1074 LERLTALRQLRM
+1074 LERLTALRQLLM

-1096 QANALTSLAL
+1096 QANVLTGLAL

-1146 LEWSGLL
+1146 LEWCGLL

-1163 AELPVA
+1163 AELPAA
-1169 LFEAPLQLRRAMH
+1169 LFQAPLQLRRAMH

-1203 ASPLPQRHAPARK
+1203 ASPRPQRHASARE
-1216 EWLQTLAPAA
+1216 EWLQTLDPAV
-1226 RQEQEGKW
+1226 RQAQEGKW
-1234 DALNAEPGSLAFF
+1234 NALNAEPGSLAFF

-1261 APAELG
+1261 ASAELG
-1267 VRVWA
+1267 FRVWA

-1321 GPISTRAER
+1321 DPISTRAAR

-1408 ACKEVLEVEAGE
+1408 ACKEVLQVEAGE

-1437 AEHPDDFET
+1437 AEHPDDFEA
-1446 LETQFTVRLEALDEQ
+1446 LETQFTVRLETLDEQ

-1474 NALRDEREHALASLA
+1474 NALRDEREQALASLA

-1496 IMAPEAQ
+1496 IMAPKVQ

>member
-1 MSQPGLHPKL
+1 MSQPAVHPKL

-21 SLPAWL
+21 GLPAWL

-42 NVYLASQRQMAGF
+42 NAYLASQRQMAGF
-55 AERLQPLDRFAKQLL
+55 ADRLQPLDRFAKQLL

-134 TALTLREAHQAE
+134 TALTLPQAHQAE
-146 QVVSEDIDRIVSL
+146 QVVSEDFDRIVSL

-166 SAYQRHLARVL
+166 SAYQRHLAQVL

-202 KQQLDPEDLLLLRVA
+202 KQQLDPEDLLVLRIA
-217 CKDEH
+217 CKDEP
-222 AVIKGPLQLGIG
+222 AVIDGPVQLEIG
-234 ALQILGCRVD
+234 ALQVLGCRVD
-244 GALAVELNEQ
+244 GAVAVELIE
-254 PRHQSTFPFGVPGRL
+254 HSQSTFSFGVPGRL
-269 KKVILYTPD
+269 KRVILYTPD

-287 TSWDEANRG
+287 TSWDEANRV

-336 LEPRRVVEAGDS
+336 LEPRRVVEAGDG
-348 FASMAAWHMQRIKA
+348 FASMAAWHMRRIKA

-374 DDAASEQRLGE
+374 DDAASEQRLDE

-411 LTRQLLTE
+411 LARQLLTE
-419 TFEGVRDWQLGHQ
+419 TFQGVRDWQLGHQ

-460 NAFVETLEPVTT
+460 SAFVETLEPVIT

-483 LAPYQEATPPVQL
+483 LAPYQETTPPAQL
-496 TELDNGLLAEGK
+496 TELDNGLLAEGT

-513 LNGALYRVR
+513 LDGALYRVR

-542 LLERC
+542 VLERC
-547 SVRGWRL
+547 SARGWRL

-566 LLLGRLWPAA
+566 LLLGRLWPTA
-576 TAMDAVRVKQVL
+576 TAMDAVWMEQVL
-588 KVADVDEVYLRGL
+588 TVADVDEAYLRGL

-615 LQRFAVDARVQA
+615 LQRFAVDARAQA

-648 EQLQLQGETLE
+648 ERLQLQGETLE

-770 WHGPGAGGFNLVL
+770 WHGPGAGDFNLIL
-783 RRDPYAGAAME
+783 RRNPYAGAAME
-794 RLFAETDLEQAVV
+794 RLFAETDLEHAVV
-807 LVRREG
+807 LVRRQG
-813 RFQLYNG
+813 RFQLYNS
-820 RGLPDEREVAAPGG
+820 RGLPDEREVAEPQG

-852 WNGADAPT
+852 WDGADAPA
-860 RIREQMQAW
+860 RIRKQMQAW
-869 LPGDRQ
+869 LPRDRQ
-875 ALLRLLGWREARP
+875 AVLRLLGWREARP

-897 DGRAGYPLGGCQSCI
+897 DGRLGYPLGGCQSCI
-912 SSPERVVRQRVR
+912 GSPERVVRQRVR

-932 AGVDRYVQSL
+932 VGVDRYIQTL
-942 VDMRG
+942 LDMRG

-970 VEEGARSA
+970 VAEGAGSA

-984 VADSLRRAWQMLSD
+984 VADSLRRAWQMRSD
-998 RFVEAISNDAMLS
+998 RFVGAIGNDAMFS

-1019 GSLPVLPV
+1019 GGLPVLPV

-1042 GLEAIPSGFL
+1042 GLDAIPSGFL
-1052 ACFPN
+1052 ACFPD

-1065 NALRALPAG
+1065 NALRALPEG
-1074 LERLTALRQLRM
+1074 LERLTALRQLLM

-1096 QANALTSLAL
+1096 QANVLTGLAL

-1146 LEWSGLL
+1146 LEWCGLL

-1163 AELPVA
+1163 AELPAA
-1169 LFEAPLQLRRAMH
+1169 LFQAPLQLRRAMH

-1203 ASPLPQRHAPARK
+1203 ASPRPQRHASARE
-1216 EWLQTLAPAA
+1216 EWLQTLDPAV
-1226 RQEQEGKW
+1226 RQAQEGKW
-1234 DALNAEPGSLAFF
+1234 NALNAEPGSLAFF

-1261 APAELG
+1261 ASAELG
-1267 VRVWA
+1267 FRVWA

-1321 GPISTRAER
+1321 DPISTRAAR

-1408 ACKEVLEVEAGE
+1408 ACKEVLQVEAGE

-1437 AEHPDDFET
+1437 AEHPDDFEA

-1474 NALRDEREHALASLA
+1474 NALRDEREQALASLA

-1496 IMAPEAQ
+1496 IMAPKVQ

>member
-1 MSQPGLHPKL
+1 M
-11 LHPAEDFIAQ
+11 
-21 SLPAWL
+21 
-27 KAAKPKQLAM
+27 
-37 LQLRF
+37 
-42 NVYLASQRQMAGF
+42 
-55 AERLQPLDRFAKQLL
+55 
-70 EPALRQDSQL
+70 
-80 KLQVDLDKLVWRETR
+80 
-95 ARLDVRAGLIP
+95 
-106 DYQPY
+106 
-111 FVRMPALQ
+111 
-119 KLLQN
+119 
-124 FKANESFFLG
+124 
-134 TALTLREAHQAE
+134 
-146 QVVSEDIDRIVSL
+146 
-159 CREVDVG
+159 
-166 SAYQRHLARVL
+166 
-177 TPDFEKALTTD
+177 
-188 RRLELAVAVEIAAI
+188 AVEIAAI
-202 KQQLDPEDLLLLRVA
+202 KQQLDPEDLLVLRIA
-217 CKDEH
+217 CKDEP
-222 AVIKGPLQLGIG
+222 AVIDGPVQLEIG
-234 ALQILGCRVD
+234 ALQVLGCRVD
-244 GALAVELNEQ
+244 GAVAVELIE
-254 PRHQSTFPFGVPGRL
+254 HSQSTFSFGVPGRL
-269 KKVILYTPD
+269 KRVILYTPD

-287 TSWDEANRG
+287 TSWDEANRV

-336 LEPRRVVEAGDS
+336 LEPRRVVEAGDG
-348 FASMAAWHMQRIKA
+348 FASMAAWHMRRIKA

-374 DDAASEQRLGE
+374 DDAASEQRLDE

-411 LTRQLLTE
+411 LARQLLTE

-460 NAFVETLEPVTT
+460 SAFVETLEPVIT

-483 LAPYQEATPPVQL
+483 LAPYQETTPPAQL
-496 TELDNGLLAEGK
+496 TELDNGLLAEGT

-513 LNGALYRVR
+513 LDGALYRVR

-542 LLERC
+542 VLERC
-547 SVRGWRL
+547 SARGWRL

-566 LLLGRLWPAA
+566 LLLGRLWPTA
-576 TAMDAVRVKQVL
+576 TAMDAVRMEQVL
-588 KVADVDEVYLRGL
+588 TVADVDEAYLRGL

-615 LQRFAVDARVQA
+615 LQRFAVDARAQA

-648 EQLQLQGETLE
+648 ERLQLQGETLE

-770 WHGPGAGGFNLVL
+770 WHGPGAGDFNLIL
-783 RRDPYAGAAME
+783 RRNPYAGAAME
-794 RLFAETDLEQAVV
+794 RLFAETDLEHAVV
-807 LVRREG
+807 LVRRQG
-813 RFQLYNG
+813 RFQLYNS
-820 RGLPDEREVAAPGG
+820 RGLPDEREVAEPQG

-852 WNGADAPT
+852 WDGADAPA
-860 RIREQMQAW
+860 RIRKQMQAW
-869 LPGDRQ
+869 LPRDRQ
-875 ALLRLLGWREARP
+875 AVLRLLGWREARP

-897 DGRAGYPLGGCQSCI
+897 DGRLGYPLGGCQSCI
-912 SSPERVVRQRVR
+912 GSPERVVRQRVR

-932 AGVDRYVQSL
+932 VGVDRYIQTL
-942 VDMRG
+942 LDMRG

-970 VEEGARSA
+970 VAEGAGSA

-984 VADSLRRAWQMLSD
+984 VADSLRRAWQMRSD
-998 RFVEAISNDAMLS
+998 RFVGAIGNDAMFS

-1019 GSLPVLPV
+1019 GGLPVLPV

-1042 GLEAIPSGFL
+1042 GLDAIPSGFL
-1052 ACFPN
+1052 ACFPD

-1065 NALRALPAG
+1065 NALRALPEG
-1074 LERLTALRQLRM
+1074 LERLTALRQLLM

-1096 QANALTSLAL
+1096 QANVLTGLAL

-1146 LEWSGLL
+1146 LEWCGLL

-1163 AELPVA
+1163 AELPAA
-1169 LFEAPLQLRRAMH
+1169 LFQAPLQLRRAMH

-1203 ASPLPQRHAPARK
+1203 ASPRPQRHASARE
-1216 EWLQTLAPAA
+1216 EWLQTLDPAV
-1226 RQEQEGKW
+1226 RQAQEGKW
-1234 DALNAEPGSLAFF
+1234 NALNAEPGSLAFF

-1261 APAELG
+1261 ASAELG
-1267 VRVWA
+1267 FRVWA

-1321 GPISTRAER
+1321 DPISTRAAR

-1408 ACKEVLEVEAGE
+1408 ACKEVLQVEAGE

-1437 AEHPDDFET
+1437 AEHPDDFEA

-1474 NALRDEREHALASLA
+1474 NALRDEREQALASLA

-1496 IMAPEAQ
+1496 IMAPKVQ

>member
-1 MSQPGLHPKL
+1 MSQPAVHPKL

-21 SLPAWL
+21 GLPAWL

-42 NVYLASQRQMAGF
+42 NAYLASQRQMAGF
-55 AERLQPLDRFAKQLL
+55 ADRLQPLDRFAKQLL

-95 ARLDVRAGLIP
+95 ARLNVRAGLIP

-134 TALTLREAHQAE
+134 TALTLPQAHQAE
-146 QVVSEDIDRIVSL
+146 QVVSEDFDRIVSL

-166 SAYQRHLARVL
+166 SAYQRHLAQVL

-202 KQQLDPEDLLLLRVA
+202 KQQLDPEDLLVLRIA
-217 CKDEH
+217 CKDEP
-222 AVIKGPLQLGIG
+222 AVIDGPVQLEIG
-234 ALQILGCRVD
+234 ALQVLGCRVD
-244 GALAVELNEQ
+244 GAVAVELIE
-254 PRHQSTFPFGVPGRL
+254 HSQSTFSFGVPGRL
-269 KKVILYTPD
+269 KRVILYTPD

-287 TSWDEANRG
+287 TSWDEANRV

-310 VRRIALGDRATCE
+310 VRRIALGYRATCE

-336 LEPRRVVEAGDS
+336 LEPRRVVEAGDG
-348 FASMAAWHMQRIKA
+348 FASMAAWHMRRIKA

-374 DDAASEQRLGE
+374 DDAASEQRLDE

-411 LTRQLLTE
+411 LARQLLTE

-460 NAFVETLEPVTT
+460 SAFVETLEPVIT

-483 LAPYQEATPPVQL
+483 LAPYQETTPPAQL
-496 TELDNGLLAEGK
+496 TELDNGLLAEGT

-513 LNGALYRVR
+513 LDGALYRVR

-542 LLERC
+542 VLERC
-547 SVRGWRL
+547 SARGWRL

-566 LLLGRLWPAA
+566 LLLGRLWPTA
-576 TAMDAVRVKQVL
+576 TAMDAVRMEQVL
-588 KVADVDEVYLRGL
+588 TVADVDEAYLRGL

-615 LQRFAVDARVQA
+615 LQRFAVDARAQA

-648 EQLQLQGETLE
+648 ERLQLQGETLE

-770 WHGPGAGGFNLVL
+770 WHGPGAGDFNLIL
-783 RRDPYAGAAME
+783 RRNPYAGAAME
-794 RLFAETDLEQAVV
+794 RLFAETDLEHAVV
-807 LVRREG
+807 LVRRQG
-813 RFQLYNG
+813 RFQLYNS
-820 RGLPDEREVAAPGG
+820 RGLPDEREVAEPQG

-852 WNGADAPT
+852 WDGADAPA
-860 RIREQMQAW
+860 RIRKQMQAW
-869 LPGDRQ
+869 LPRDRQ
-875 ALLRLLGWREARP
+875 AVLRLLGWREARP

-897 DGRAGYPLGGCQSCI
+897 DGRLGYPLGGCQSCI
-912 SSPERVVRQRVR
+912 GSPERVVRQRVR

-932 AGVDRYVQSL
+932 VGVDRYIQTL
-942 VDMRG
+942 LDMRG

-970 VEEGARSA
+970 VAEGAGSA

-984 VADSLRRAWQMLSD
+984 VADSLRRAWQMRSD
-998 RFVEAISNDAMLS
+998 RFVGAIGNDAMFS

-1019 GSLPVLPV
+1019 GGLPVLPV

-1042 GLEAIPSGFL
+1042 GLDAIPSGFL
-1052 ACFPN
+1052 ACFPD

-1065 NALRALPAG
+1065 NALRALPEG
-1074 LERLTALRQLRM
+1074 LERLTALRQLLM

-1096 QANALTSLAL
+1096 QANVLTGLAL

-1146 LEWSGLL
+1146 LEWCGLL

-1163 AELPVA
+1163 AELPAA
-1169 LFEAPLQLRRAMH
+1169 LFQAPLQLRRAMH

-1203 ASPLPQRHAPARK
+1203 ASPRPQRHASARE
-1216 EWLQTLAPAA
+1216 EWLQTLDPAV
-1226 RQEQEGKW
+1226 RQAQEGKW
-1234 DALNAEPGSLAFF
+1234 NALNAEPGSLAFF

-1261 APAELG
+1261 ASAELG
-1267 VRVWA
+1267 FRVWA

-1321 GPISTRAER
+1321 DPISTRAAR

-1408 ACKEVLEVEAGE
+1408 ACKEVLQVEAGE

-1437 AEHPDDFET
+1437 AEHPDDFEA

-1474 NALRDEREHALASLA
+1474 NALRDEREQALASLA

-1496 IMAPEAQ
+1496 IMAPKVQ

>member
-1 MSQPGLHPKL
+1 MSQPAVHPKL

-21 SLPAWL
+21 GLPAWL

-42 NVYLASQRQMAGF
+42 NAYLASQRQMAGF
-55 AERLQPLDRFAKQLL
+55 ADRLQPLDRFAKQLL

-134 TALTLREAHQAE
+134 TALTLPQAHQAE
-146 QVVSEDIDRIVSL
+146 QVVSEDFDRIVSL

-166 SAYQRHLARVL
+166 SAYQRHLAQVL

-202 KQQLDPEDLLLLRVA
+202 KQQLDPEDLLVLRIA
-217 CKDEH
+217 CKDEP
-222 AVIKGPLQLGIG
+222 AVIDGPVQLEIG
-234 ALQILGCRVD
+234 ALQVLGCRVD
-244 GALAVELNEQ
+244 GAVAVELIE
-254 PRHQSTFPFGVPGRL
+254 HSQSTFSFGVPGRL
-269 KKVILYTPD
+269 KRVILYTPD

-287 TSWDEANRG
+287 TSWDEANRV

-336 LEPRRVVEAGDS
+336 LEPRRVVEAGDG
-348 FASMAAWHMQRIKA
+348 FASMAAWHMRRIKA

-374 DDAASEQRLGE
+374 DDAASEQRLDE

-411 LTRQLLTE
+411 LARQLLTE

-460 NAFVETLEPVTT
+460 SAFVETLEPVIT

-483 LAPYQEATPPVQL
+483 LAPYQETTPPAQL
-496 TELDNGLLAEGK
+496 TELDNGLLAEGT

-513 LNGALYRVR
+513 LDGALYRVR

-542 LLERC
+542 VLERC
-547 SVRGWRL
+547 SARGWRL

-566 LLLGRLWPAA
+566 LLLGRLWPTA
-576 TAMDAVRVKQVL
+576 TAMDAVRMEQVL
-588 KVADVDEVYLRGL
+588 TVADVDEAYLRGL

-615 LQRFAVDARVQA
+615 LQRFAVDARAQA

-648 EQLQLQGETLE
+648 ERLQLQGETLE

-770 WHGPGAGGFNLVL
+770 WHGPGAGDFNLIL
-783 RRDPYAGAAME
+783 RRNPYAGAAME
-794 RLFAETDLEQAVV
+794 RLFAETDLEHAVV
-807 LVRREG
+807 LVRRQG
-813 RFQLYNG
+813 RFQLYNS
-820 RGLPDEREVAAPGG
+820 RGLPDEREVAEPQG

-852 WNGADAPT
+852 WDGADAPA
-860 RIREQMQAW
+860 RIRKQMQAW
-869 LPGDRQ
+869 LPRDRQ
-875 ALLRLLGWREARP
+875 AVLRLLGWREARP

-897 DGRAGYPLGGCQSCI
+897 DGRLGYPLGGCQSCI
-912 SSPERVVRQRVR
+912 GSPERVVRQRVR

-932 AGVDRYVQSL
+932 VGVDRYIQTL
-942 VDMRG
+942 LDMRG

-970 VEEGARSA
+970 VAEGAGSA

-984 VADSLRRAWQMLSD
+984 VADSLRRAWQMRSD
-998 RFVEAISNDAMLS
+998 RFVGAIGNDAMFS

-1019 GSLPVLPV
+1019 GGLPVLPV

-1042 GLEAIPSGFL
+1042 GLDAIPSGFL
-1052 ACFPN
+1052 ACFPD

-1065 NALRALPAG
+1065 NALRALPEG
-1074 LERLTALRQLRM
+1074 LERLTALRQLLM

-1096 QANALTSLAL
+1096 QANVLTGLAL

-1146 LEWSGLL
+1146 LEWCGLL

-1163 AELPVA
+1163 AELPAA
-1169 LFEAPLQLRRAMH
+1169 LFQAPLQLRRAMH

-1203 ASPLPQRHAPARK
+1203 ASPRPQRHASARE
-1216 EWLQTLAPAA
+1216 EWLQTLDPAV
-1226 RQEQEGKW
+1226 RQAQEGKW
-1234 DALNAEPGSLAFF
+1234 NALNAEPGSLAFF

-1261 APAELG
+1261 ASAELG
-1267 VRVWA
+1267 FRVWA

-1321 GPISTRAER
+1321 DPISTRAAR

-1408 ACKEVLEVEAGE
+1408 ACKEVLQVEAGE

-1437 AEHPDDFET
+1437 AEHPDDFEA

-1474 NALRDEREHALASLA
+1474 NALRDEREQALASLA

-1496 IMAPEAQ
+1496 IMAPKVQ

>member
-1 MSQPGLHPKL
+1 MSQPAVHPKL

-21 SLPAWL
+21 GLPAWL

-42 NVYLASQRQMAGF
+42 NAYLASQRQMAGF
-55 AERLQPLDRFAKQLL
+55 ADRLQPLDRFAKQLL

-134 TALTLREAHQAE
+134 TALTLPQAHQAE
-146 QVVSEDIDRIVSL
+146 QVVSEDFDRIVSL

-166 SAYQRHLARVL
+166 SAYQRHLAQVL

-202 KQQLDPEDLLLLRVA
+202 KQQLDPEDLLVLRIA
-217 CKDEH
+217 CKDEP
-222 AVIKGPLQLGIG
+222 AVIDGPVQLEIG
-234 ALQILGCRVD
+234 ALQVLGCRVD
-244 GALAVELNEQ
+244 GAVAVELIE
-254 PRHQSTFPFGVPGRL
+254 HSQSTFSFGVPGRL
-269 KKVILYTPD
+269 KRVILYTPD

-287 TSWDEANRG
+287 TSWDEANRV

-336 LEPRRVVEAGDS
+336 LEPRRVVEAGDG
-348 FASMAAWHMQRIKA
+348 FASMAAWHMRRIKA

-374 DDAASEQRLGE
+374 DDAASEQRLDE

-411 LTRQLLTE
+411 LARQLLTE

-460 NAFVETLEPVTT
+460 SAFVETLEPVIT

-483 LAPYQEATPPVQL
+483 LAPYQETTPPVQL
-496 TELDNGLLAEGK
+496 TELDNGLLAEGT

-513 LNGALYRVR
+513 LDGALYRVR

-542 LLERC
+542 VLERC
-547 SVRGWRL
+547 SARGWRL

-566 LLLGRLWPAA
+566 LLLGRLWPTA
-576 TAMDAVRVKQVL
+576 TAMDAERMEQVL
-588 KVADVDEVYLRGL
+588 TVADVDEAYLRGL

-615 LQRFAVDARVQA
+615 LQRFAVDARAQA

-648 EQLQLQGETLE
+648 ERLQLQGETLE

-723 ESRLPLALAEHARV
+723 ESRLPLALAEHARA

-770 WHGPGAGGFNLVL
+770 WHGPGTGDFNLIL
-783 RRDPYAGAAME
+783 RRNPYAGAAME
-794 RLFAETDLEQAVV
+794 RLFAETDLEHAVV
-807 LVRREG
+807 LVRRQG
-813 RFQLYNG
+813 RFQLYNS
-820 RGLPDEREVAAPGG
+820 RGLPDEREVAEPQG

-852 WNGADAPT
+852 WDGADAPA
-860 RIREQMQAW
+860 RIRKQMQAW
-869 LPGDRQ
+869 LPRDRQ
-875 ALLRLLGWREARP
+875 AVLRLLGWRETRP

-897 DGRAGYPLGGCQSCI
+897 DGRLGYPLGGCQSCI
-912 SSPERVVRQRVR
+912 GSPERVVRQRVR

-932 AGVDRYVQSL
+932 VGVDRYIQTL
-942 VDMRG
+942 LDMRG

-970 VEEGARSA
+970 VAEGAGSA

-984 VADSLRRAWQMLSD
+984 VADSLRRAWQMRSD
-998 RFVEAISNDAMLS
+998 RFVGAIGNDAMLS

-1019 GSLPVLPV
+1019 GGLPVLPV

-1042 GLEAIPSGFL
+1042 GLDAIPSGFL
-1052 ACFPN
+1052 ACFPD

-1065 NALRALPAG
+1065 NALRALPEG
-1074 LERLTALRQLRM
+1074 LERLTALRQLLM

-1096 QANALTSLAL
+1096 QANVLTGLAL

-1146 LEWSGLL
+1146 LEWCGLL

-1163 AELPVA
+1163 AELPAA
-1169 LFEAPLQLRRAMH
+1169 LFQAPLQLRRAMH

-1203 ASPLPQRHAPARK
+1203 ASPRPQRHASARE
-1216 EWLQTLAPAA
+1216 EWLQTLDPAV
-1226 RQEQEGKW
+1226 RQAQEGKW
-1234 DALNAEPGSLAFF
+1234 NALNAEPGSLAFF

-1261 APAELG
+1261 ASAELG
-1267 VRVWA
+1267 FRVWA

-1321 GPISTRAER
+1321 DPISTRAAR

-1408 ACKEVLEVEAGE
+1408 ACKEVLQVEAGE

-1437 AEHPDDFET
+1437 AEHPDDFEA

-1474 NALRDEREHALASLA
+1474 NALRDEREQALASLA

-1496 IMAPEAQ
+1496 IMAPKVQ